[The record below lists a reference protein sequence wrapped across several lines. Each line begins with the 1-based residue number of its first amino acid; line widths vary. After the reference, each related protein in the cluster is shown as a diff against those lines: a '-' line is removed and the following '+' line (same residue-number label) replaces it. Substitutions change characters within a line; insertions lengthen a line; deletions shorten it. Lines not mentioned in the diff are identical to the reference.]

1 MSNAGNGGGEPR
13 ARRLPRRGSQ
23 RSNAPVRSGGATPAG
38 GLPGTRSGG
47 SAGARARLRRHG
59 PTPPRA
65 VPAPSLS
72 SRAAQARYGQARYGQ
87 PRGQGSAAQ
96 RREAQARAAQVR
108 RFAGQPPEPARDA
121 TPSSPPVPP
130 DRGRPALAFPGASA
144 GEAGQSRRTGR
155 AGQPEP
161 PPAEAQGSL
170 FDIVKVA
177 IAILDTAGRVV
188 LWSPAAEEML
198 GWPSDLLVGRPIDEL
213 MDEPELVERA
223 RAAIQHTLA
232 TGHWHGFTE
241 LADRD
246 GVRVAV
252 EARISL
258 LVDGDGTPFLQAAM
272 ADAGTLQ
279 AVERD
284 LAVRDALF
292 EQSPLGIAILD
303 TDLRYT
309 AVNQTLAEMNGVSA
323 EDHVGR
329 TTGETLPE
337 RAADE
342 ITAIQRQVLATGEPV
357 IDVTLASPVT
367 ARSGFRS
374 ISYSRMTDRA
384 GRVLGISGTVMDVT
398 ERYRAVS
405 KVEHARRRLSLLNE
419 FGSRVGDLLDASR
432 IAQELATA
440 VVPRLADYAGVI
452 LLQAVAHG
460 DDLPRHGHDRRT
472 SLLQLGVASIQDG
485 PEVEAMLRRGAR
497 ITFAEDSAFGRVL
510 RSGVPELLSG
520 NDELSDISY
529 PGDPKVQAA
538 HDLGVHSRLVVPLRA
553 RGIVIG
559 LLSVSRAG
567 YREGFDRDDL
577 AFTVELADR
586 AGSSLDNARLYARER
601 TAALTLQRT
610 LLPQQ
615 VPQPTGVEVAYRYV
629 PGSSGTEVGGDWFDV
644 IPLPGDRTALVVG
657 DVMGH
662 GLRAAATM
670 GRLRTAVRVLA
681 ALDLPPDVLLRHV
694 HELADDLAQGP
705 DEALLAT
712 CVYVVFDP
720 ATRRLSATKA
730 GHIPPVLV
738 VPKDG
743 DGDEPTRTGSPLPGG
758 LGQVLDLPS
767 GAPLGVGG
775 VPFEAIEL
783 EIPEGSLLALC
794 TDGLVE
800 SRDKDL
806 DVGLSRLISVLEQP
820 YASIQQACEAVLDTM
835 EQGREPD
842 DVALLLAR
850 LGRGQAGTPTAGW
863 TLPAEP
869 TAVSRARRLV
879 RGTLT
884 DWATEELT
892 DTAELLVSELVTN
905 SVRYASAPIGV
916 RLTLGPTLLVEIS
929 DPLPDPPRER
939 HAAEGDEGGRGLE
952 LVRRLAL
959 RWGARAEGMGKV
971 VWFEL
976 ALPGEDQLEEDDG
989 LEPWAS
995 LI

>member
-1 MSNAGNGGGEPR
+1 MTSTGSADG
-13 ARRLPRRGSQ
+13 ARRTR
-23 RSNAPVRSGGATPAG
+23 APRSGRTGGAA
-38 GLPGTRSGG
+38 
-47 SAGARARLRRHG
+47 ARARLRVSAPAPGAQRPSAG
-59 PTPPRA
+59 PSTGPAARPRSASA
-65 VPAPSLS
+65 VPATG
-72 SRAAQARYGQARYGQ
+72 AAPTAAAPGAA
-87 PRGQGSAAQ
+87 PRPA
-96 RREAQARAAQVR
+96 ARAAPAHR
-108 RFAGQPPEPARDA
+108 GAPGEPFPAGAA
-121 TPSSPPVPP
+121 SSPE
-130 DRGRPALAFPGASA
+130 AI
-144 GEAGQSRRTGR
+144 GEHT
-155 AGQPEP
+155 
-161 PPAEAQGSL
+161 QGSL
-170 FDIVKVA
+170 FDVVKVA
-177 IAILDTAGRVV
+177 IAMLDTAGRVV
-188 LWSPAAEEML
+188 LWSPAAEELL
-198 GWPSDLLVGRPIDEL
+198 GWPSEVLVGRRIEEL
-213 MDEPELVERA
+213 MADEQRVAQTREAFRIALR
-223 RAAIQHTLA
+223 
-232 TGHWHGFTE
+232 TGGWKGLTWLHH
-241 LADRD
+241 RD
-246 GVRVAV
+246 GPRVPV

-258 LVDGDGTPFLQAAM
+258 LVDGDGTPFLLVALAE
-272 ADAGTLQ
+272 ARTLQ

-292 EQSPLGIAILD
+292 EQSPLGIAVLD
-303 TDLRYT
+303 TELRYT
-309 AVNQTLAEMNGVSA
+309 AVNQTLAEMNGVAA
-323 EDHVGR
+323 EDHIGR

-342 ITAIQRQVLATGEPV
+342 VSVIQRQVLATGEPV
-357 IDVTLASPVT
+357 IDVTLAAQSAV
-367 ARSGFRS
+367 RSGYRS
-374 ISYSRMTDRA
+374 ISYSRLTDR
-384 GRVLGISGTVMDVT
+384 GGKVLGISGTVMDVT
-398 ERYRAVS
+398 ERYRAVA
-405 KVEHARRRLSLLNE
+405 KVEHARRRLALLNE
-419 FGSRVGDLLDASR
+419 FGSRIGDLLDAGR
-432 IAQELATA
+432 IAQELAGA
-440 VVPRLADYAGVI
+440 VVPRLADFAAAI

-460 DDLPRHGHDRRT
+460 DDLPRHAHDRRT
-472 SLLQLGVASIQDG
+472 SLLQLGVAAVQDG
-485 PEVEAMLRRGAR
+485 EDVEVMLRRGAR
-497 ITFAEDSAFGRVL
+497 ISFAEESCYGRVL

-520 NDELSDISY
+520 AEELAEATY
-529 PGDPKVQAA
+529 PGDPKVRAA
-538 HDLGVHSRLVVPLRA
+538 LALGAHSMLVVPLRA

-559 LLSVSRAG
+559 LLVLSRAG
-567 YREGFDRDDL
+567 RREAFDRDDL
-577 AFTVELADR
+577 AFSVELADR
-586 AGSSLDNARLYARER
+586 AGSSLDNARLYVRER

-712 CVYVVFDP
+712 CVYAVYDP
-720 ATRRLSATKA
+720 ATARLTVAKA

-738 VPKDG
+738 RP
-743 DGDEPTRTGSPLPGG
+743 PTPGPARSGGPLPGG
-758 LGQVLDLPS
+758 EGEVLDLPS

-775 VPFEAIEL
+775 VPFEAVEL
-783 EIPEGSLLALC
+783 LIPEGSVLALC

-806 DVGLSRLISVLEQP
+806 DVGLGRLQSVLEKP
-820 YASIQQACEAVLDTM
+820 YVSIQHACEAVLDTM

-850 LGRGQAGTPTAGW
+850 LGRGEEGARTVGW

-879 RGTLT
+879 RGALQE
-884 DWATEELT
+884 WGVEELS

-916 RLTLGPTLLVEIS
+916 RLTLGNTLLVEIS

-939 HAAEGDEGGRGLE
+939 HAAAADEGGRGLE

-971 VWFEL
+971 VWFEQE
-976 ALPGEDQLEEDDG
+976 LPGK
-989 LEPWAS
+989 EPGRD
-995 LI
+995 

>member
-1 MSNAGNGGGEPR
+1 MGGG
-13 ARRLPRRGSQ
+13 GS
-23 RSNAPVRSGGATPAG
+23 VGGSGS
-38 GLPGTRSGG
+38 GTRSGATGGKAARSAG
-47 SAGARARLRRHG
+47 SAAARARLRRR
-59 PTPPRA
+59 TPP
-65 VPAPSLS
+65 APVT
-72 SRAAQARYGQARYGQ
+72 
-87 PRGQGSAAQ
+87 
-96 RREAQARAAQVR
+96 ARASAPQR
-108 RFAGQPPEPARDA
+108 PKPPAATSPEPARRRG
-121 TPSSPPVPP
+121 SSLPTVDSAPVTRSV
-130 DRGRPALAFPGASA
+130 RGGPAAPFPGTAVRPAQQF
-144 GEAGQSRRTGR
+144 GEHT
-155 AGQPEP
+155 
-161 PPAEAQGSL
+161 QGSL
-170 FDIVKVA
+170 FDVVKVA
-177 IAILDTAGRVV
+177 IAILDTSGRVV
-188 LWSPAAEEML
+188 LWSPAAEELL
-198 GWPSDLLVGRPIDEL
+198 GWPSELLVGRRIDEL
-213 MDEPELVERA
+213 ILDEALVAQTRT
-223 RAAIQHTLA
+223 AIQDTLRN
-232 TGHWHGFTE
+232 GRWHGLTE
-241 LADRD
+241 LRNRED
-246 GVRVAV
+246 VKVPV

-258 LVDGDGTPFLQAAM
+258 LVDGDGTPFLQVALAE
-272 ADAGTLQ
+272 ARALQ

-309 AVNQTLAEMNGVSA
+309 AVNQTLAEMNGVAA

-374 ISYSRMTDRA
+374 ISYSRMTDRS
-384 GRVLGISGTVMDVT
+384 GKVLGISGTVMDVT
-398 ERYRAVS
+398 ERYRAVA

-432 IAQELATA
+432 IAQELASA
-440 VVPRLADYAGVI
+440 VVPRLSDYAAVI

-472 SLLQLGVASIQDG
+472 SLLQLGTASVQDG
-485 PEVEAMLRRGAR
+485 PEVEVMLRRGAR
-497 ITFAEDSAFGRVL
+497 ITFAEDSSFGRVL
-510 RSGVPELLSG
+510 RTGVPELLSG
-520 NDELSDISY
+520 AEELSDLSY

-538 HDLGVHSRLVVPLRA
+538 HELGVHSRLVVPLRA

-559 LLSVSRAG
+559 LLVVSRAG

-615 VPQPTGVEVAYRYV
+615 VPQPAGVEVAYRYV

-644 IPLPGDRTALVVG
+644 IPLPGERTALVVG

-670 GRLRTAVRVLA
+670 GRLRTAVRTLA
-681 ALDLPPDVLLRHV
+681 GLDLPPDVLLRHV

-712 CVYVVFDP
+712 CVYAVFDP
-720 ATRRLSATKA
+720 ATGRLTATKA
-730 GHIPPVLV
+730 GHIPPVLI
-738 VPKDG
+738 VPKEAPE
-743 DGDEPTRTGSPLPGG
+743 EPARIGSSLPGG
-758 LGQVLDLPS
+758 VGQILDLPS

-775 VPFEAIEL
+775 VPFESIEL
-783 EIPEGSLLALC
+783 DIPEGSLLALC

-806 DVGLSRLISVLEQP
+806 DVGLGRLLSVLEQP

-850 LGRGQAGTPTAGW
+850 LGRGQAGIPTAGW

-879 RGTLT
+879 RGTLAE
-884 DWATEELT
+884 WAVEELT

-916 RLTLGPTLLVEIS
+916 RLTLGDTLLVEIS

-939 HAAEGDEGGRGLE
+939 HAAEADEGGRGLE

-976 ALPGEDQLEEDDG
+976 DLDLTQPQ
-989 LEPWAS
+989 
-995 LI
+995 

>member
-1 MSNAGNGGGEPR
+1 MPS
-13 ARRLPRRGSQ
+13 
-23 RSNAPVRSGGATPAG
+23 PA
-38 GLPGTRSGG
+38 
-47 SAGARARLRRHG
+47 
-59 PTPPRA
+59 PPRSA
-65 VPAPSLS
+65 QQASRSPSPAPSS
-72 SRAAQARYGQARYGQ
+72 
-87 PRGQGSAAQ
+87 P
-96 RREAQARAAQVR
+96 
-108 RFAGQPPEPARDA
+108 AGPTRHRDA
-121 TPSSPPVPP
+121 IPSAPAS
-130 DRGRPALAFPGASA
+130 RGRPTAPFPGKAA
-144 GEAGQSRRTGR
+144 
-155 AGQPEP
+155 
-161 PPAEAQGSL
+161 PPAARFGQHTQHTQGSL
-170 FDIVKVA
+170 FDVVKVA
-177 IAILDTAGRVV
+177 IAILDTSGRVV
-188 LWSPAAEEML
+188 LWSPAAEDLL
-198 GWPSDLLVGRPIDEL
+198 GWPSELLVGRRIE
-213 MDEPELVERA
+213 ELVSDEEMVA
-223 RAAIQHTLA
+223 RTRVALQDTVRS
-232 TGHWHGFTE
+232 GSWHGLAE
-241 LADRD
+241 LRHRE
-246 GVRVAV
+246 GRLIAV

-258 LVDGDGTPFLQAAM
+258 LVDGDGTPFLQVAL

-309 AVNQTLAEMNGVSA
+309 AVNHTLAEMNGVAA
-323 EDHVGR
+323 EEHVGR

-342 ITAIQRQVLATGEPV
+342 ITTIQRQVLATGEPV
-357 IDVTLASPVT
+357 VDVTLAAPIT
-367 ARSGFRS
+367 ARTGFRS
-374 ISYSRMTDRA
+374 ISYSRMTDRS
-384 GRVLGISGTVMDVT
+384 GKVLGISGTVMDVT

-432 IAQELATA
+432 IAQELAGA
-440 VVPRLADYAGVI
+440 VVPRHADYSAVI

-472 SLLQLGVASIQDG
+472 SLLQLGTASVQDG
-485 PEVEAMLRRGAR
+485 PEVEVMLRRGAR

-520 NDELSDISY
+520 PDELSDLSY
-529 PGDPKVQAA
+529 PGDPKLQAA

-559 LLSVSRAG
+559 LLVVSRAG

-615 VPQPTGVEVAYRYV
+615 VPQPTGIEVAYRYV

-670 GRLRTAVRVLA
+670 GRLRTAVRTLA
-681 ALDLPPDVLLRHV
+681 GLDLPPEVLLRHV
-694 HELADDLAQGP
+694 NELADDLAQGP

-712 CVYVVFDP
+712 CVYAVFDP
-720 ATRRLSATKA
+720 ATGRLTVTKA
-730 GHIPPVLV
+730 GHIPPVLI
-738 VPKDG
+738 VPKDTAE
-743 DGDEPTRTGSPLPGG
+743 DPARIGSPLPGG
-758 LGQVLDLPS
+758 AGQVVDLPS

-775 VPFEAIEL
+775 VPFESIEL

-806 DVGLSRLISVLEQP
+806 DVGLDRLIGVLEQP
-820 YASIQQACEAVLDTM
+820 YPSIQQACEAVLATM

-850 LGRGQAGTPTAGW
+850 LGRGRTGTPTAGW

-884 DWATEELT
+884 EWSIEELT
-892 DTAELLVSELVTN
+892 DTTELLVSELVTN

-916 RLTLGPTLLVEIS
+916 RLTLGDTLLVEIS

-939 HAAEGDEGGRGLE
+939 HAAEADEGGRGLE

-959 RWGARAEGMGKV
+959 RWGTRTEGMGKV

-976 ALPGEDQLEEDDG
+976 AAGESESPGS
-989 LEPWAS
+989 AV
-995 LI
+995 

>member
-1 MSNAGNGGGEPR
+1 MSSTGNDGGEQPSSDG
-13 ARRLPRRGSQ
+13 APRRGPRPAASG
-23 RSNAPVRSGGATPAG
+23 AGGAARPRKAG
-38 GLPGTRSGG
+38 RAS
-47 SAGARARLRRHG
+47 ARARLRRLAPKSAG
-59 PTPPRA
+59 R
-65 VPAPSLS
+65 PA
-72 SRAAQARYGQARYGQ
+72 
-87 PRGQGSAAQ
+87 
-96 RREAQARAAQVR
+96 
-108 RFAGQPPEPARDA
+108 AGQPA
-121 TPSSPPVPP
+121 TAQFAT
-130 DRGRPALAFPGASA
+130 RRPAAPKPT
-144 GEAGQSRRTGR
+144 R
-155 AGQPEP
+155 
-161 PPAEAQGSL
+161 PPAEPWPVSARGGPTAPYPGVGRTPVEAFGEHTEGSL
-170 FDIVKVA
+170 FDVVKVA

-188 LWSPAAEEML
+188 LWSPAAEELL
-198 GWPSDLLVGRPIDEL
+198 GWPSELLVGRRIDEL
-213 MDEPELVERA
+213 MADQELVGRV
-223 RAAIQHTLA
+223 RAAIQATLRN
-232 TGHWHGFTE
+232 GKWHGLTE
-241 LADRD
+241 LRHRD
-246 GVRVAV
+246 DGLVAV

-258 LVDGDGTPFLQAAM
+258 LVDGDGTPFLQVALAE
-272 ADAGTLQ
+272 ARTLR

-292 EQSPLGIAILD
+292 EQSPLGIAVLD
-303 TDLRYT
+303 TELRYT
-309 AVNQTLAEMNGVSA
+309 AVNHTLAEMNGVPA
-323 EDHVGR
+323 EEHVGR

-374 ISYSRMTDRA
+374 ISYSRMTDRS

-398 ERYRAVS
+398 ERYRAVA

-419 FGSRVGDLLDASR
+419 FGSRVGDLLDAGR
-432 IAQELATA
+432 IAQELASA
-440 VVPRLADYAGVI
+440 VVPRLADYSAVI

-472 SLLQLGVASIQDG
+472 SLLQLGTASVQDA
-485 PEVEAMLRRGAR
+485 PEVEVMLRQGAR
-497 ITFAEDSAFGRVL
+497 MTFAEDSVFGRVL
-510 RSGVPELLSG
+510 RTGVPELLASP
-520 NDELSDISY
+520 DELSDLTY

-559 LLSVSRAG
+559 LLVISRAG

-615 VPQPTGVEVAYRYV
+615 VPQPAGVEVAYRYV

-644 IPLPGDRTALVVG
+644 IPLPDGRTALVVG

-670 GRLRTAVRVLA
+670 GRLRTAVRTLA
-681 ALDLPPDVLLRHV
+681 GLDLPPEVLLRHV

-712 CVYVVFDP
+712 CVYAVFDP
-720 ATRRLSATKA
+720 ATRRLTATKA
-730 GHIPPVLV
+730 GHIPPILI
-738 VPKDG
+738 VPKEPT
-743 DGDEPTRTGSPLPGG
+743 DEPARIGSALAGG
-758 LGQVLDLPS
+758 LGRILDLPS

-775 VPFEAIEL
+775 VPFESIEL
-783 EIPEGSLLALC
+783 DIPEGSLLALC

-806 DVGLSRLISVLEQP
+806 DVGLGRLLNVLEQP

-835 EQGREPD
+835 ELGREPD

-879 RGTLT
+879 RGSLT
-884 DWATEELT
+884 EWGVEHLT

-916 RLTLGPTLLVEIS
+916 RLTFGETLLVEIS

-939 HAAEGDEGGRGLE
+939 HAAEADEGGRGLE

-976 ALPGEDQLEEDDG
+976 DPHDDHLG
-989 LEPWAS
+989 
-995 LI
+995 

>member
-1 MSNAGNGGGEPR
+1 MRPAPPQPPAG
-13 ARRLPRRGSQ
+13 RRRR
-23 RSNAPVRSGGATPAG
+23 NTTAPAGTPAAAD
-38 GLPGTRSGG
+38 P
-47 SAGARARLRRHG
+47 AAAAPAEPPAR
-59 PTPPRA
+59 
-65 VPAPSLS
+65 PAPSLVV
-72 SRAAQARYGQARYGQ
+72 ADPTPPTA
-87 PRGQGSAAQ
+87 
-96 RREAQARAAQVR
+96 VR
-108 RFAGQPPEPARDA
+108 TRP
-121 TPSSPPVPP
+121 
-130 DRGRPALAFPGASA
+130 GRPFPGAA
-144 GEAGQSRRTGR
+144 A
-155 AGQPEP
+155 AEP
-161 PPAEAQGSL
+161 GGSGAHAEGNL
-170 FDIVKVA
+170 LDVVKVA

-188 LWSPAAEEML
+188 LWSPAAEELL
-198 GWPSDLLVGRPIDEL
+198 GWPSELLVGRRIDEL
-213 MDEPELVERA
+213 IPDEDQVA
-223 RAAIQHTLA
+223 RIRIAIQATLR
-232 TGHWHGFTE
+232 HGRWAGPAE
-241 LADRD
+241 LRDRE
-246 GVRVAV
+246 GVPVAV
-252 EARISL
+252 DARIAL
-258 LVDGDGTPFLQAAM
+258 LVDGDGTPFLQANLAE
-272 ADAGTLQ
+272 AAAVR

-309 AVNQTLAEMNGVSA
+309 AVNRTLAAMNGMA
-323 EDHVGR
+323 TEDHVGR

-367 ARSGFRS
+367 ARSGYRS

-398 ERYRAVS
+398 ERYRAVA

-432 IAQELATA
+432 IAQELAGA
-440 VVPRLADYAGVI
+440 VVPRLTDHSAVI

-472 SLLQLGVASIQDG
+472 SLLQLGTASVQDG
-485 PEVEAMLRRGAR
+485 PEVEVMLRRGAR
-497 ITFAEDSAFGRVL
+497 ITFAEDSACGRVL
-510 RSGVPELLSG
+510 RTGVPELLSG
-520 NDELSDISY
+520 ADQLSDVTY
-529 PGDPKVQAA
+529 PGDPKMQAA
-538 HDLGVHSRLVVPLRA
+538 HDLGVHSMLVVPLRA

-559 LLSVSRAG
+559 LLLVSRAG

-712 CVYVVFDP
+712 CVYAVFDP
-720 ATRRLSATKA
+720 ATARLTVAKA

-738 VPKDG
+738 VPADETE
-743 DGDEPTRTGSPLPGG
+743 EPTRTGGPLPGG
-758 LGQVLDLPS
+758 TGRILDLPS

-775 VPFEAIEL
+775 VPFEAVEL
-783 EIPEGSLLALC
+783 KIPEGSLLALC

-806 DVGLSRLISVLEQP
+806 DVGLGRLITVLQQP
-820 YASIQQACEAVLDTM
+820 YASIQAACEAVLGTM

-850 LGRGQAGTPTAGW
+850 LGHGQAGTPTAGW

-879 RGTLT
+879 RATLAE
-884 DWATEELT
+884 WGVEELT

-916 RLTLGPTLLVEIS
+916 RLTLGETLLVEIS

-939 HAAEGDEGGRGLE
+939 HAAEADEGGRGLE

-971 VWFEL
+971 VWFEQ
-976 ALPGEDQLEEDDG
+976 ALPGN
-989 LEPWAS
+989 EPDESGAE
-995 LI
+995 

>member
-1 MSNAGNGGGEPR
+1 MVAKPGDGEGEHEAAG
-13 ARRLPRRGSQ
+13 LPARGS
-23 RSNAPVRSGGATPAG
+23 RRPGSGGAALPAR
-38 GLPGTRSGG
+38 TA
-47 SAGARARLRRHG
+47 AGRAAARARLRRG
-59 PTPPRA
+59 RPGSGERFRVRPGG
-65 VPAPSLS
+65 
-72 SRAAQARYGQARYGQ
+72 SR
-87 PRGQGSAAQ
+87 PGSAPT
-96 RREAQARAAQVR
+96 
-108 RFAGQPPEPARDA
+108 AGTAPQPPTAPTAGAAGPPA
-121 TPSSPPVPP
+121 
-130 DRGRPALAFPGASA
+130 RGRPARAFPGGTEPPPGARSD
-144 GEAGQSRRTGR
+144 GGPTPLHPSRRTEG
-155 AGQPEP
+155 
-161 PPAEAQGSL
+161 GSL
-170 FDIVKVA
+170 LDVVRVA
-177 IAILDTAGRVV
+177 IVILDTSGRVV

-198 GWPSDLLVGRPIDEL
+198 GWPSEVLVGRAVDDLIPDPDQAQRTRSALQE
-213 MDEPELVERA
+213 
-223 RAAIQHTLA
+223 TLRR
-232 TGHWHGFTE
+232 GSWHGFTE
-241 LADRD
+241 IADRD
-246 GVRVAV
+246 GLPVEV
-252 EARISL
+252 EARLSL
-258 LVDGDGTPFLQAAM
+258 LVDGDGAPYVQAALTE
-272 ADAGTLQ
+272 AAALR

-292 EQSPLGIAILD
+292 EQSPLGIAVLD

-309 AVNQTLAEMNGVSA
+309 AVNRTLADMNGLPA
-323 EDHVGR
+323 EEHIGR

-337 RAADE
+337 RSADE
-342 ITAIQRQVLATGEPV
+342 ITAVQRQVLATGEPV
-357 IDVTLASPVT
+357 IDVTLASP
-367 ARSGFRS
+367 ASAGSGYRS

-398 ERYRAVS
+398 ERYRAVA
-405 KVEHARRRLSLLNE
+405 KVEGARRRLSLLNE
-419 FGSRVGDLLDASR
+419 FGSRVGDLLDASM
-432 IAQELATA
+432 IAQELAGA

-460 DDLPRHGHDRRT
+460 DDLPRHGHDRHT
-472 SLLQLGVASIQDG
+472 SLLQLGVAAIQQG
-485 PEVEAMLRRGAR
+485 PAVETMLRHGAR
-497 ITFAEDSAFGRVL
+497 ITFEEDSVFGRVL
-510 RSGVPELLSG
+510 RSGVPEMLSG
-520 NDELSDISY
+520 GNGPEELSF
-529 PGDPKVQAA
+529 PGDPKVEAA
-538 HDLGVHSRLVVPLRA
+538 RELGVHSRLVVPLRA

-559 LLSVSRAG
+559 LLVVSRAG

-615 VPQPTGVEVAYRYV
+615 VPQPPGVEVAYRYV

-644 IPLPGDRTALVVG
+644 IPLPGERTALVVG

-681 ALDLPPDVLLRHV
+681 ALDLAPEVVLRHV

-712 CVYVVFDP
+712 CVYAVFDP
-720 ATRRLSATKA
+720 ARRSLIVTKA

-738 VPKDG
+738 VPG
-743 DGDEPTRTGSPLPGG
+743 AGAEPARSGGPLPGG
-758 LGQVLDLPS
+758 AGRVLDLPS

-775 VPFEAIEL
+775 VPFESVEL
-783 EIPEGSLLALC
+783 RIPDGSLLALC

-806 DVGLSRLISVLEQP
+806 DVGLGRLISVLEQP
-820 YASIQQACEAVLDTM
+820 YASIQQACEAVLGTM

-850 LGRGQAGTPTAGW
+850 LGEGRAEEPTAGW

-879 RGTLT
+879 RGTLA
-884 DWATEELT
+884 DWGAEELT

-905 SVRYASAPIGV
+905 AVRYASAPIGV
-916 RLTLGPTLLVEIS
+916 RLTLGDLLLVEIS

-939 HAAEGDEGGRGLE
+939 HAGAGDEGGRGLE

-959 RWGARAEGMGKV
+959 RWGARAEGLGKV

-976 ALPGEDQLEEDDG
+976 SPGADGAAPEE
-989 LEPWAS
+989 
-995 LI
+995 

>member
-1 MSNAGNGGGEPR
+1 MEALGER
-13 ARRLPRRGSQ
+13 A
-23 RSNAPVRSGGATPAG
+23 
-38 GLPGTRSGG
+38 
-47 SAGARARLRRHG
+47 
-59 PTPPRA
+59 
-65 VPAPSLS
+65 
-72 SRAAQARYGQARYGQ
+72 
-87 PRGQGSAAQ
+87 
-96 RREAQARAAQVR
+96 E
-108 RFAGQPPEPARDA
+108 
-121 TPSSPPVPP
+121 
-130 DRGRPALAFPGASA
+130 
-144 GEAGQSRRTGR
+144 
-155 AGQPEP
+155 
-161 PPAEAQGSL
+161 GSL
-170 FDIVKVA
+170 FDVVKVA
-177 IAILDTAGRVV
+177 IAILDTSGRVV
-188 LWSPAAEEML
+188 LWSPAAEQLL
-198 GWPSDLLVGRPIDEL
+198 GWPSELLVGRRIDEL
-213 MDEPELVERA
+213 IADQGLVGRVK
-223 RAAIQHTLA
+223 AAIQETLRN
-232 TGHWHGFTE
+232 GHWQGFTS
-241 LADRD
+241 LQHRD
-246 GVRVAV
+246 DGEVGV

-258 LVDGDGTPFLQAAM
+258 LVDGDGTPFLQVALAE
-272 ADAGTLQ
+272 AGALR

-309 AVNQTLAEMNGVSA
+309 AVNHTLAEMNGVPA
-323 EDHVGR
+323 EEHVGR

-367 ARSGFRS
+367 ARGGFRS

-398 ERYRAVS
+398 ERYRAVA

-419 FGSRVGDLLDASR
+419 FGSRVGDLLDAAR
-432 IAQELATA
+432 IAQELAGA
-440 VVPRLADYAGVI
+440 VVPRLADYAAVI

-472 SLLQLGVASIQDG
+472 SLLQLGTASVQDA
-485 PEVEAMLRRGAR
+485 PEVEVMLRRGAR
-497 ITFAEDSAFGRVL
+497 ITFADDSAFGRAL
-510 RSGVPELLSG
+510 RTGIPELLSG
-520 NDELSDISY
+520 PDELSELTY

-559 LLSVSRAG
+559 LLVISRAG

-577 AFTVELADR
+577 AFSVELADR

-615 VPQPTGVEVAYRYV
+615 VPQPAGVEVAYRYV

-644 IPLPGDRTALVVG
+644 IPLPDGRTALVVG

-670 GRLRTAVRVLA
+670 GRLRTAVRTLA
-681 ALDLPPDVLLRHV
+681 GLDLAPEVLLRHV
-694 HELADDLAQGP
+694 HELTDDLAHGP

-712 CVYVVFDP
+712 CVYAVFDP
-720 ATRRLSATKA
+720 STQRLTATKA
-730 GHIPPVLV
+730 GHIPPILI
-738 VPKDG
+738 VPKETAN
-743 DGDEPTRTGSPLPGG
+743 EPSRVGSALPGG
-758 LGQVLDLPS
+758 VGQILDLPS

-775 VPFEAIEL
+775 VPFESIEL
-783 EIPEGSLLALC
+783 EIPEGSLLVLC

-806 DVGLSRLISVLEQP
+806 DVGLGRLLSVLEQP

-850 LGRGQAGTPTAGW
+850 LGRGRAGIPTAGW

-879 RGTLT
+879 RSTLAE
-884 DWATEELT
+884 WEVEHLT

-916 RLTLGPTLLVEIS
+916 RLTLGDTLLVEIT

-939 HAAEGDEGGRGLE
+939 HAAEADEGGRGLE
-952 LVRRLAL
+952 LVGRLAL

-976 ALPGEDQLEEDDG
+976 DPADDHLE
-989 LEPWAS
+989 
-995 LI
+995 

>member
-1 MSNAGNGGGEPR
+1 MSSTGNGGGERRAQASPR
-13 ARRLPRRGSQ
+13 WGQ
-23 RSNAPVRSGGATPAG
+23 RAAAAGAGASRSGRTFGRAA
-38 GLPGTRSGG
+38 
-47 SAGARARLRRHG
+47 ARARLRRG
-59 PTPPRA
+59 VRPGRPTPP
-65 VPAPSLS
+65 
-72 SRAAQARYGQARYGQ
+72 AA
-87 PRGQGSAAQ
+87 
-96 RREAQARAAQVR
+96 ARAR
-108 RFAGQPPEPARDA
+108 RRSDDGEPPATLPIVLGTPATAGIR
-121 TPSSPPVPP
+121 S
-130 DRGRPALAFPGASA
+130 RPTLPFPGTEAPDA
-144 GEAGQSRRTGR
+144 DRFGEYSR
-155 AGQPEP
+155 
-161 PPAEAQGSL
+161 GSL
-170 FDIVKVA
+170 FDVVKVA
-177 IAILDTAGRVV
+177 IAILDTSGRVV
-188 LWSPAAEEML
+188 LWSPAAEELL
-198 GWPSDLLVGRPIDEL
+198 GWPSELLVGRRIDEL
-213 MDEPELVERA
+213 LYGDELVAQA
-223 RAAIQHTLA
+223 RAAIQEALRQ
-232 TGHWHGFTE
+232 GRWQGLTE
-241 LADRD
+241 LRHRD
-246 GVRVAV
+246 GEGVVV
-252 EARISL
+252 EARVSL
-258 LVDGDGTPFLQAAM
+258 LVDGDGTPFLQAAL
-272 ADAGTLQ
+272 AEARALQ
-279 AVERD
+279 AVEHD

-303 TDLRYT
+303 GDLRYT
-309 AVNQTLAEMNGVSA
+309 AVNQTLADMNGVA
-323 EDHVGR
+323 AQDHVGR

-357 IDVTLASPVT
+357 IDVTLASPIT

-374 ISYSRMTDRA
+374 ISYSRLTDRA

-398 ERYRAVS
+398 ERYRAVA

-432 IAQELATA
+432 IAQELASA
-440 VVPRLADYAGVI
+440 VVPRLTDHAAVI

-472 SLLQLGVASIQDG
+472 SLLQLGTASVQDG
-485 PEVEAMLRRGAR
+485 PEVEVMLRRGAR
-497 ITFAEDSAFGRVL
+497 ITFAEDSACGRVL
-510 RSGVPELLSG
+510 RTGVPELLSG
-520 NDELSDISY
+520 AGELDDVTY
-529 PGDPKVQAA
+529 PGDPKMQAA
-538 HDLGVHSRLVVPLRA
+538 QELGVHSMLVVPLRA

-559 LLSVSRAG
+559 LLLVSRAG

-629 PGSSGTEVGGDWFDV
+629 PGSIGTEVGGDWFDV

-670 GRLRTAVRVLA
+670 GRLRTAVRTLA
-681 ALDLPPDVLLRHV
+681 GLDLPPDVLLRHV

-712 CVYVVFDP
+712 CIYAVFDP
-720 ATRRLSATKA
+720 TSARLVVAKA
-730 GHIPPVLV
+730 GHIPPVLI
-738 VPKDG
+738 VPAG
-743 DGDEPTRTGSPLPGG
+743 GSEQQPTRNGGPLPGG
-758 LGQVLDLPS
+758 EGRVLELPS

-775 VPFEAIEL
+775 VPFESVEL
-783 EIPEGSLLALC
+783 KIPEGSLLALC

-806 DVGLSRLISVLEQP
+806 DVGLGRLLMVLEQP
-820 YASIQQACEAVLDTM
+820 YGSIQQACEAVLDTM

-850 LGRGQAGTPTAGW
+850 LGHGHAGTPTAGW

-879 RGTLT
+879 RAALAEWGV
-884 DWATEELT
+884 EELT
-892 DTAELLVSELVTN
+892 DVAELLVSELVTN

-916 RLTLGPTLLVEIS
+916 RLTLGDTLMVEVS

-939 HAAEGDEGGRGLE
+939 HAAEADEGGRGLE
-952 LVRRLAL
+952 LVRRMAL

-971 VWFEL
+971 VWFEQ
-976 ALPGEDQLEEDDG
+976 ALPGNEPDD
-989 LEPWAS
+989 E
-995 LI
+995 

>member
-1 MSNAGNGGGEPR
+1 M
-13 ARRLPRRGSQ
+13 RGAA
-23 RSNAPVRSGGATPAG
+23 APGGAA
-38 GLPGTRSGG
+38 
-47 SAGARARLRRHG
+47 ARARLRG
-59 PTPPRA
+59 PSRP
-65 VPAPSLS
+65 
-72 SRAAQARYGQARYGQ
+72 SRAAEADAD
-87 PRGQGSAAQ
+87 PSADRPA
-96 RREAQARAAQVR
+96 ERAAPDR
-108 RFAGQPPEPARDA
+108 AG
-121 TPSSPPVPP
+121 TPV
-130 DRGRPALAFPGASA
+130 RGRPTLAYPGAVGPQVA
-144 GEAGQSRRTGR
+144 HG
-155 AGQPEP
+155 EP
-161 PPAEAQGSL
+161 PPTGLPPERTGGSL
-170 FDIVKVA
+170 FDVVKVA

-198 GWPSDLLVGRPIDEL
+198 GWPSEVLVGRRIDEL
-213 MDEPELVERA
+213 MTAPELITQA
-223 RAAIQHTLA
+223 RAAIQETLRQ
-232 TGHWHGFTE
+232 GRWHGFTE

-246 GVRVAV
+246 GAQVRV

-258 LVDGDGTPFLQAAM
+258 LVDGDGTPFLQVAL
-272 ADAGTLQ
+272 ADAGTLR

-309 AVNQTLAEMNGVSA
+309 AVNQTLAEMNGVLP

-357 IDVTLASPVT
+357 IDVTLASPLT

-374 ISYSRMTDRA
+374 ISYSRMTDRS

-398 ERYRAVS
+398 ERYRAVA

-432 IAQELATA
+432 IAQELAGA

-452 LLQAVAHG
+452 LLRAVAHG

-472 SLLQLGVASIQDG
+472 SLLQLGVASVQDG
-485 PEVEAMLRRGAR
+485 PEVEVMLRRGAR
-497 ITFAEDSAFGRVL
+497 ITFSEDSAFGRVL

-520 NDELSDISY
+520 SDELSDISY

-559 LLSVSRAG
+559 LLLVSRAG

-670 GRLRTAVRVLA
+670 GRLRTAVRTLA
-681 ALDLPPDVLLRHV
+681 GLDLAPELLLRHV

-712 CVYVVFDP
+712 CVYAVFDP
-720 ATRRLSATKA
+720 ATGKLVATKA
-730 GHIPPVLV
+730 GHIPPVLI
-738 VPKDG
+738 VPKGEGVDG
-743 DGDEPTRTGSPLPGG
+743 PVRTGGPLPGG
-758 LGQVLDLPS
+758 VGQVLDLPS

-775 VPFEAIEL
+775 VPFESIEL
-783 EIPEGSLLALC
+783 EIPEGSLLAMC

-806 DVGLSRLISVLEQP
+806 DVGLGRLLSVLEQP
-820 YASIQQACEAVLDTM
+820 YASIQQACEAVLATM

-850 LGRGQAGTPTAGW
+850 LGRGQTGVPTAGW

-879 RGTLT
+879 RGALA
-884 DWATEELT
+884 DWTVEHLT

-916 RLTLGPTLLVEIS
+916 RLTLGETLLVEIS

-959 RWGARAEGMGKV
+959 HWGARAEGVGKT

-976 ALPGEDQLEEDDG
+976 PLGEYPDLSFGEHPVVLLDDHP
-989 LEPWAS
+989 EV
-995 LI
+995 

>member
-1 MSNAGNGGGEPR
+1 MTSTGSGGR
-13 ARRLPRRGSQ
+13 ARPRPART
-23 RSNAPVRSGGATPAG
+23 GGAA
-38 GLPGTRSGG
+38 
-47 SAGARARLRRHG
+47 ARARLRVSA
-59 PTPPRA
+59 PTTASGGTGAPAADPRPPRSTA
-65 VPAPSLS
+65 PTTAPAARRGGP
-72 SRAAQARYGQARYGQ
+72 AA
-87 PRGQGSAAQ
+87 P
-96 RREAQARAAQVR
+96 
-108 RFAGQPPEPARDA
+108 FPTAGP
-121 TPSSPPVPP
+121 PPVPGHP
-130 DRGRPALAFPGASA
+130 H
-144 GEAGQSRRTGR
+144 GEHT
-155 AGQPEP
+155 
-161 PPAEAQGSL
+161 QGSL
-170 FDIVKVA
+170 FDVVKVA
-177 IAILDTAGRVV
+177 IAMLDTAGRVV
-188 LWSPAAEEML
+188 LWSPAAEELL
-198 GWPSDLLVGRPIDEL
+198 GWPSEVLVGRRIE
-213 MDEPELVERA
+213 ELVVDEQQVADLREVF
-223 RAAIQHTLA
+223 RAALR
-232 TGHWHGFTE
+232 TGSWQGLTQLRH
-241 LADRD
+241 RD
-246 GVRVAV
+246 GPSIPV

-258 LVDGDGTPFLQAAM
+258 LVDGDGTPFLLVALAE
-272 ADAGTLQ
+272 ARTLQ

-292 EQSPLGIAILD
+292 EQSALGIAVLD

-309 AVNQTLAEMNGVSA
+309 AVNQTLAEMNGVAA

-342 ITAIQRQVLATGEPV
+342 ISVIQRQVLATGDPV
-357 IDVTLASPVT
+357 IDVTLAGPST
-367 ARSGFRS
+367 ARSGYRS
-374 ISYSRMTDRA
+374 ISYSRLTDRG

-398 ERYRAVS
+398 ERYRAVA
-405 KVEHARRRLSLLNE
+405 KVEHARRRLALLNE
-419 FGSRVGDLLDASR
+419 FGSRIGDLLDAAR
-432 IAQELATA
+432 IAQELASA
-440 VVPRLADYAGVI
+440 VVPRLADFAAAI

-472 SLLQLGVASIQDG
+472 SLLQLGVAAAQDG
-485 PEVEAMLRRGAR
+485 EEVEVMLRRGAR
-497 ITFAEDSAFGRVL
+497 ISFAEESCYGRVL
-510 RSGVPELLSG
+510 RTGVPELLSG
-520 NDELSDISY
+520 AEELEDATY
-529 PGDPKVQAA
+529 PGDPKVRAA
-538 HDLGVHSRLVVPLRA
+538 LTLGAHSVLVVPLRA

-559 LLSVSRAG
+559 LLVLSRAG
-567 YREGFDRDDL
+567 RREAFDRDDL
-577 AFTVELADR
+577 AFSVELADR
-586 AGSSLDNARLYARER
+586 AGSSLDNARLYVRER

-712 CVYVVFDP
+712 CVYAVYDP
-720 ATRRLSATKA
+720 ATARLTVAKA
-730 GHIPPVLV
+730 GHIPPVLIH
-738 VPKDG
+738 P
-743 DGDEPTRTGSPLPGG
+743 PTPGPARTGSPLLGG
-758 LGQVLDLPS
+758 EGRVLDLPS

-775 VPFEAIEL
+775 VPFESVEL
-783 EIPEGSLLALC
+783 LIPEGSVLALC

-806 DVGLSRLISVLEQP
+806 DVGLGRLQAVLEKP
-820 YASIQQACEAVLDTM
+820 YGSIQHACEAVLDTM

-850 LGRGQAGTPTAGW
+850 LGRGEEGARTVGW

-879 RGTLT
+879 RGALQEW
-884 DWATEELT
+884 DAEELT
-892 DTAELLVSELVTN
+892 DTVELLVSELVTN
-905 SVRYASAPIGV
+905 AVRYASAPIGV
-916 RLTLGPTLLVEIS
+916 RLTYGETLLVEIS

-939 HAAEGDEGGRGLE
+939 HAAAADEGGRGLE

-971 VWFEL
+971 VWFEQEL
-976 ALPGEDQLEEDDG
+976 SGKETIHD
-989 LEPWAS
+989 
-995 LI
+995 

>member
-1 MSNAGNGGGEPR
+1 MSSTGNGGGGERR
-13 ARRLPRRGSQ
+13 A
-23 RSNAPVRSGGATPAG
+23 
-38 GLPGTRSGG
+38 G
-47 SAGARARLRRHG
+47 SAGSAAARARLRRAARQAAPQSPAARRRG
-59 PTPPRA
+59 TVEAPDTARPDTARPDQLAPTLA
-65 VPAPSLS
+65 VAEP
-72 SRAAQARYGQARYGQ
+72 GT
-87 PRGQGSAAQ
+87 RGGL
-96 RREAQARAAQVR
+96 
-108 RFAGQPPEPARDA
+108 
-121 TPSSPPVPP
+121 
-130 DRGRPALAFPGASA
+130 RGRPARPFPGGPADATGTPGTPA
-144 GEAGQSRRTGR
+144 G
-155 AGQPEP
+155 
-161 PPAEAQGSL
+161 GSL
-170 FDIVKVA
+170 LDMLKVA

-188 LWSPAAEEML
+188 LWSPAAEELL
-198 GWPSDLLVGRPIDEL
+198 GWPNELLVGRRIDEL
-213 MDEPELVERA
+213 IPDREQVA
-223 RAAIQHTLA
+223 RIRGAIQDTLR
-232 TGHWHGFTE
+232 HGRWAGYAE
-241 LADRD
+241 LRDRD
-246 GVRVAV
+246 GAPVAV
-252 EARISL
+252 DARISL
-258 LVDGDGTPFLQAAM
+258 LVDGDGTPFLQVNMAEAA
-272 ADAGTLQ
+272 AVQ

-292 EQSPLGIAILD
+292 EQSPLGIAIMD
-303 TDLRYT
+303 TGLRYT
-309 AVNQTLAEMNGVSA
+309 AVNRTLAEMNGVA
-323 EDHVGR
+323 PDDHVGR

-367 ARSGFRS
+367 TRAGYRS
-374 ISYSRMTDRA
+374 ISYSRMTDRS

-398 ERYRAVS
+398 ERYRAVA

-432 IAQELATA
+432 IAQELAGS
-440 VVPRLADYAGVI
+440 VVPRLTDHSAVV

-472 SLLQLGVASIQDG
+472 SLLQLGTASVQDG
-485 PEVEAMLRRGAR
+485 PEVDVMLRRGAR
-497 ITFAEDSAFGRVL
+497 ITFAEESVCGRVL
-510 RSGVPELLSG
+510 RTGVPELLSG
-520 NDELSDISY
+520 ADQLDDVTY
-529 PGDPKVQAA
+529 PGDPKMQAA
-538 HDLGVHSRLVVPLRA
+538 RDLGVHSMLVVPLRA

-559 LLSVSRAG
+559 LLLVSRAG

-712 CVYVVFDP
+712 CVYAVFDP
-720 ATRRLSATKA
+720 ATARLTVAKA

-738 VPKDG
+738 VPGEDAA
-743 DGDEPTRTGSPLPGG
+743 EPTRTGGPLPGG
-758 LGQVLDLPS
+758 AGRILDLPS

-775 VPFEAIEL
+775 VPFESVEL
-783 EIPEGSLLALC
+783 KIPEGSLLALC

-806 DVGLSRLISVLEQP
+806 DVGLGRLVTVLQGP
-820 YASIQQACEAVLDTM
+820 HASIQAACEAVLDTM

-850 LGRGQAGTPTAGW
+850 LGHGQAGTPTVGW

-879 RGTLT
+879 RATLVE
-884 DWATEELT
+884 WGVEELT

-905 SVRYASAPIGV
+905 AIRYASAPIGV
-916 RLTLGPTLLVEIS
+916 RLTLGETLLVEIS

-939 HAAEGDEGGRGLE
+939 HAAEADEGGRGLE
-952 LVRRLAL
+952 LVHRLAL
-959 RWGARAEGMGKV
+959 RWGARAEGIGKV
-971 VWFEL
+971 VWFEQ
-976 ALPGEDQLEEDDG
+976 ALPGSEPDG
-989 LEPWAS
+989 S
-995 LI
+995 

>member
-1 MSNAGNGGGEPR
+1 MSSTGSGGGG
-13 ARRLPRRGSQ
+13 ARRAGARGS
-23 RSNAPVRSGGATPAG
+23 AA
-38 GLPGTRSGG
+38 
-47 SAGARARLRRHG
+47 ARARLRRG
-59 PTPPRA
+59 MRPAPPQPPAGRRRRNTTAPAGTPAAADPAAAAPAEPPAR
-65 VPAPSLS
+65 PAPSLVV
-72 SRAAQARYGQARYGQ
+72 ADPTPPTA
-87 PRGQGSAAQ
+87 
-96 RREAQARAAQVR
+96 VR
-108 RFAGQPPEPARDA
+108 TRP
-121 TPSSPPVPP
+121 
-130 DRGRPALAFPGASA
+130 GRPFPGAA
-144 GEAGQSRRTGR
+144 A
-155 AGQPEP
+155 AEP
-161 PPAEAQGSL
+161 GGSGAHAEGNL
-170 FDIVKVA
+170 LDVVKVA

-188 LWSPAAEEML
+188 LWSPAAEELL
-198 GWPSDLLVGRPIDEL
+198 GWPSELLVGRRIDEL
-213 MDEPELVERA
+213 IPDEDQVA
-223 RAAIQHTLA
+223 RIRIAIQATLR
-232 TGHWHGFTE
+232 HGRWAGPAE
-241 LADRD
+241 LRDRE
-246 GVRVAV
+246 GVPVAV
-252 EARISL
+252 DARIAL
-258 LVDGDGTPFLQAAM
+258 LVDGDGTPFLQANLAE
-272 ADAGTLQ
+272 AAAVR

-309 AVNQTLAEMNGVSA
+309 AVNRTLAAMNGMA
-323 EDHVGR
+323 TEDHVGR

-367 ARSGFRS
+367 ARSGYRS

-398 ERYRAVS
+398 ERYRAVA

-432 IAQELATA
+432 IAQELAGA
-440 VVPRLADYAGVI
+440 VVPRLTDHSAVI

-472 SLLQLGVASIQDG
+472 SLLQLGTASVQDG
-485 PEVEAMLRRGAR
+485 PEVEVMLRRGAR
-497 ITFAEDSAFGRVL
+497 ITFAEDSACGRVL
-510 RSGVPELLSG
+510 RTGVPELLSG
-520 NDELSDISY
+520 ADQLSDVTY
-529 PGDPKVQAA
+529 PGDPKMQAA
-538 HDLGVHSRLVVPLRA
+538 HDLGVHSMLVVPLRA

-559 LLSVSRAG
+559 LLLVSRAG

-712 CVYVVFDP
+712 CVYAVFDP
-720 ATRRLSATKA
+720 ATARLTVAKA

-738 VPKDG
+738 VPADETE
-743 DGDEPTRTGSPLPGG
+743 EPTRTGGPLPGG
-758 LGQVLDLPS
+758 TGRILDLPS

-775 VPFEAIEL
+775 VPFEAVEL
-783 EIPEGSLLALC
+783 KIPEGSLLALC

-806 DVGLSRLISVLEQP
+806 DVGLGRLITVLQQP
-820 YASIQQACEAVLDTM
+820 YASIQAACEAVLGTM

-850 LGRGQAGTPTAGW
+850 LGHGQAGTPTAGW

-879 RGTLT
+879 RATLAE
-884 DWATEELT
+884 WGVEELT

-916 RLTLGPTLLVEIS
+916 RLTLGETLLVEIS

-939 HAAEGDEGGRGLE
+939 HAAEADEGGRGLE

-971 VWFEL
+971 VWFEQ
-976 ALPGEDQLEEDDG
+976 ALPGN
-989 LEPWAS
+989 EPDESGAE
-995 LI
+995 

>member
-1 MSNAGNGGGEPR
+1 MSSTGNGEGEQR
-13 ARRLPRRGSQ
+13 ARGLPRRGPG
-23 RSNAPVRSGGATPAG
+23 RAGGGA
-38 GLPGTRSGG
+38 S
-47 SAGARARLRRHG
+47 ARARLRRSARRGG
-59 PTPPRA
+59 P
-65 VPAPSLS
+65 
-72 SRAAQARYGQARYGQ
+72 AAR
-87 PRGQGSAAQ
+87 
-96 RREAQARAAQVR
+96 RREVDAGPRPTLPIVAA
-108 RFAGQPPEPARDA
+108 APPLPG
-121 TPSSPPVPP
+121 T
-130 DRGRPALAFPGASA
+130 RGRPAQPFPGAA
-144 GEAGQSRRTGR
+144 PARERFGR
-155 AGQPEP
+155 HTE
-161 PPAEAQGSL
+161 GSL
-170 FDIVKVA
+170 FDVVKVA
-177 IAILDTAGRVV
+177 IAILDTSARVV
-188 LWSPAAEEML
+188 LWSPAAEELL
-198 GWPSDLLVGRPIDEL
+198 GWPSELLVGRRIDEL
-213 MDEPELVERA
+213 LDDERQVART
-223 RAAIQHTLA
+223 RAAIQETLRS
-232 TGHWHGFTE
+232 GQWHG
-241 LADRD
+241 LAEIRHRE
-246 GVRVAV
+246 GRGVAV
-252 EARISL
+252 ETRISL
-258 LVDGDGTPFLQAAM
+258 LVDGDGTPFLQVALAE
-272 ADAGTLQ
+272 ATTVQ

-292 EQSPLGIAILD
+292 EQSPLGIAVLD
-303 TDLRYT
+303 IDLRYT
-309 AVNQTLAEMNGVSA
+309 AVNQTLADMNGVTVD
-323 EDHVGR
+323 EHVGR

-367 ARSGFRS
+367 ARGGFRS

-384 GRVLGISGTVMDVT
+384 GKVLGISGTVMDVT
-398 ERYRAVS
+398 ERYRAVA

-432 IAQELATA
+432 IAQELASA
-440 VVPRLADYAGVI
+440 VVPRLSDHAAVI

-472 SLLQLGVASIQDG
+472 SLLQLGTASVQDG
-485 PEVEAMLRRGAR
+485 PEVEVMLRRGAR
-497 ITFAEDSAFGRVL
+497 ITFAEDSACGRVL
-510 RSGVPELLSG
+510 RTGVPELLSG
-520 NDELSDISY
+520 ADELSDVTY
-529 PGDPKVQAA
+529 PGDPKMQAA
-538 HDLGVHSRLVVPLRA
+538 HDLGVHAMLVVPLRA

-559 LLSVSRAG
+559 LLLVSRAG

-670 GRLRTAVRVLA
+670 GRLRTAVRTLA
-681 ALDLPPDVLLRHV
+681 GLDLPPDVLLRHV
-694 HELADDLAQGP
+694 HELTDDLAQSP

-712 CVYVVFDP
+712 CVYAVFDP
-720 ATRRLSATKA
+720 ATARLVVAKA
-730 GHIPPVLV
+730 GHIPPVLI
-738 VPKDG
+738 VPRG
-743 DGDEPTRTGSPLPGG
+743 TAAPTRTGGALPGG
-758 LGQVLDLPS
+758 DGRILDLPS

-775 VPFEAIEL
+775 VPFESVEL

-806 DVGLSRLISVLEQP
+806 DVGLGRLLTVLEAP
-820 YASIQQACEAVLDTM
+820 YASIQQACEAVLGTM

-850 LGRGQAGTPTAGW
+850 LGHGQVGTPTAGW

-879 RGTLT
+879 RATLA
-884 DWATEELT
+884 DWAIEELT

-916 RLTLGPTLLVEIS
+916 RLTLGGTLLVEIS
-929 DPLPDPPRER
+929 DPLPDPPKER
-939 HAAEGDEGGRGLE
+939 HAAEADEGGRGLE

-959 RWGARAEGMGKV
+959 RWGTRAEGIGKV

-976 ALPGEDQLEEDDG
+976 ALPGMEPDG
-989 LEPWAS
+989 T
-995 LI
+995 

>member
-1 MSNAGNGGGEPR
+1 MSTTGNGGGG
-13 ARRLPRRGSQ
+13 ARR
-23 RSNAPVRSGGATPAG
+23 A
-38 GLPGTRSGG
+38 G
-47 SAGARARLRRHG
+47 SAGGAAARARLRRAVRPAAPQPPSG
-59 PTPPRA
+59 RRRAGALAAPETARPARPVQLVQPAPTLAVPEPGTPPGQR
-65 VPAPSLS
+65 
-72 SRAAQARYGQARYGQ
+72 SR
-87 PRGQGSAAQ
+87 
-96 RREAQARAAQVR
+96 
-108 RFAGQPPEPARDA
+108 PARPFPGGPADA
-121 TPSSPPVPP
+121 ARGLGAPP
-130 DRGRPALAFPGASA
+130 D
-144 GEAGQSRRTGR
+144 
-155 AGQPEP
+155 
-161 PPAEAQGSL
+161 GSL
-170 FDIVKVA
+170 LDMLKVA
-177 IAILDTAGRVV
+177 NAILDTAGRVV
-188 LWSPAAEEML
+188 LWSPAAEELL
-198 GWPSDLLVGRPIDEL
+198 GWPGELLVGRRIDGL
-213 MDEPELVERA
+213 IPDHAQVARI
-223 RAAIQHTLA
+223 RAAIQDTL
-232 TGHWHGFTE
+232 HHGRWAGSVE
-241 LADRD
+241 LRDRD
-246 GVRVAV
+246 GLPVTVD
-252 EARISL
+252 ARISL
-258 LVDGDGTPFLQAAM
+258 LMDGDGTPFLQANM
-272 ADAGTLQ
+272 AETAAVR

-309 AVNQTLAEMNGVSA
+309 AVNRTLAELNGVA
-323 EDHVGR
+323 PEDHVGR

-342 ITAIQRQVLATGEPV
+342 ITTIQRQVLATGEPV

-367 ARSGFRS
+367 TRPGYRS
-374 ISYSRMTDRA
+374 ISYSRMTDRS

-398 ERYRAVS
+398 ERYRAVA

-432 IAQELATA
+432 IAQELASS
-440 VVPRLADYAGVI
+440 VVPRLTDHSAVI

-472 SLLQLGVASIQDG
+472 SLLQLGTASVQDG
-485 PEVEAMLRRGAR
+485 PEVEVMLRRGAR
-497 ITFAEDSAFGRVL
+497 ITFAEDSACGRVL
-510 RSGVPELLSG
+510 RTGVPELLSG
-520 NDELSDISY
+520 ADQLDEVTY
-529 PGDPKVQAA
+529 PGDPKTQAA
-538 HDLGVHSRLVVPLRA
+538 HDLGVHSMLVVPLRA

-559 LLSVSRAG
+559 LLLVSRAG

-712 CVYVVFDP
+712 CVYAVFDP
-720 ATRRLSATKA
+720 GTAMLTVAKA

-738 VPKDG
+738 VPG
-743 DGDEPTRTGSPLPGG
+743 EETVEEPTHTGGPLPGG
-758 LGQVLDLPS
+758 AGRILDLPS

-775 VPFEAIEL
+775 VPFESVEL
-783 EIPEGSLLALC
+783 KIPEGSLLALC

-806 DVGLSRLISVLEQP
+806 DVGLGRLITVLQEP
-820 YASIQQACEAVLDTM
+820 HASIQAACEAVLDTM

-850 LGRGQAGTPTAGW
+850 LGHGQAGTPTAGW

-879 RGTLT
+879 RAALAEWGVE
-884 DWATEELT
+884 DLT

-905 SVRYASAPIGV
+905 AVRYASAPIGV
-916 RLTLGPTLLVEIS
+916 RLTLGETLLVEIS

-939 HAAEGDEGGRGLE
+939 HAAEADEGGRGLE
-952 LVRRLAL
+952 LVHRLAL
-959 RWGARAEGMGKV
+959 HWGARAEGIGKV

-976 ALPGEDQLEEDDG
+976 DLPGNELGE
-989 LEPWAS
+989 
-995 LI
+995 

>member
-1 MSNAGNGGGEPR
+1 MSSTGFGEGEQPSADGS
-13 ARRLPRRGSQ
+13 ARR
-23 RSNAPVRSGGATPAG
+23 
-38 GLPGTRSGG
+38 GLGG
-47 SAGARARLRRHG
+47 SPRPRSIGSASARARLRRL
-59 PTPPRA
+59 TPRRSASAPPH
-65 VPAPSLS
+65 PAPPLP
-72 SRAAQARYGQARYGQ
+72 APPAD
-87 PRGQGSAAQ
+87 PRLGGVRGAPSAPYPGGPGADQ
-96 RREAQARAAQVR
+96 RARAGER
-108 RFAGQPPEPARDA
+108 PE
-121 TPSSPPVPP
+121 
-130 DRGRPALAFPGASA
+130 
-144 GEAGQSRRTGR
+144 
-155 AGQPEP
+155 
-161 PPAEAQGSL
+161 GSL
-170 FDIVKVA
+170 FDVVKVA
-177 IAILDTAGRVV
+177 IAILDTSGRVV
-188 LWSPAAEEML
+188 LWSPAAEELL
-198 GWPSDLLVGRPIDEL
+198 GWPSELLVGRRIEEL
-213 MDEPELVERA
+213 MEDQDLVLRVK
-223 RAAIQHTLA
+223 AAIQETLR
-232 TGHWHGFTE
+232 TGRWHGWTQ
-241 LADRD
+241 LRHRD
-246 GVRVAV
+246 DGEVPV

-258 LVDGDGTPFLQAAM
+258 LVDGDGTPFLQVALAEAA
-272 ADAGTLQ
+272 TLQ
-279 AVERD
+279 AVEHD

-292 EQSPLGIAILD
+292 EQSPLGIVILD

-309 AVNQTLAEMNGVSA
+309 AVNRTMAEMNGLPP
-323 EDHVGR
+323 EEHVGR

-357 IDVTLASPVT
+357 VDVTLASPVT

-398 ERYRAVS
+398 ERYRAVA

-419 FGSRVGDLLDASR
+419 FGSRIGDLLDAGR
-432 IAQELATA
+432 VAQELATA
-440 VVPRLADYAGVI
+440 VVPRLADYAAVI

-472 SLLQLGVASIQDG
+472 SLLQLGTAAVQDS
-485 PEVEAMLRRGAR
+485 PEVEVMLRRGAR

-510 RSGVPELLSG
+510 RTGVPELLS
-520 NDELSDISY
+520 NPEELSDLTY
-529 PGDPKVQAA
+529 PGDPKVQAG

-559 LLSVSRAG
+559 LLAISRAG

-615 VPQPTGVEVAYRYV
+615 VPQPAGVEVAYRYV

-644 IPLPGDRTALVVG
+644 IPLPDGRTALVVG

-670 GRLRTAVRVLA
+670 GRLRTAVRTLA
-681 ALDLPPDVLLRHV
+681 GLDLPPEILLRHV

-712 CVYVVFDP
+712 CVYAVFDP
-720 ATRRLSATKA
+720 STRRLVAAKA
-730 GHIPPVLV
+730 GHIPPVLI
-738 VPKDG
+738 VPK
-743 DGDEPTRTGSPLPGG
+743 EPAEEPVRTGSPLLGG
-758 LGQVLDLPS
+758 VGQVLDLPS

-775 VPFEAIEL
+775 VPFESIEL
-783 EIPEGSLLALC
+783 DIPEGSLLALC

-806 DVGLSRLISVLEQP
+806 DVGLGRLLTVLEQP
-820 YASIQQACEAVLDTM
+820 YPSIQQACEAVLDTM

-850 LGRGQAGTPTAGW
+850 LGRGQSGTPTAGW

-879 RGTLT
+879 RGALT
-884 DWATEELT
+884 DWGVEHLT

-916 RLTLGPTLLVEIS
+916 RLTLGDTLLVEIS

-939 HAAEGDEGGRGLE
+939 HAAEADEGGRGLE

-976 ALPGEDQLEEDDG
+976 DPMDDHLG
-989 LEPWAS
+989 
-995 LI
+995 

>member
-1 MSNAGNGGGEPR
+1 MAKPGDGGGEREASGLSPR
-13 ARRLPRRGSQ
+13 GPGRPSGPSLPIG
-23 RSNAPVRSGGATPAG
+23 AGRSG
-38 GLPGTRSGG
+38 
-47 SAGARARLRRHG
+47 SAAARARLRRRPGHEPPP
-59 PTPPRA
+59 PTPG
-65 VPAPSLS
+65 PS
-72 SRAAQARYGQARYGQ
+72 
-87 PRGQGSAAQ
+87 
-96 RREAQARAAQVR
+96 
-108 RFAGQPPEPARDA
+108 AGPEPPEPHVQG
-121 TPSSPPVPP
+121 TPGT
-130 DRGRPALAFPGASA
+130 RGRPARAFPGGPGLHPAARSDTA
-144 GEAGQSRRTGR
+144 PTTLHPSRRTEG
-155 AGQPEP
+155 
-161 PPAEAQGSL
+161 GSL
-170 FDIVKVA
+170 LDVVRVA
-177 IAILDTAGRVV
+177 VVILDTAGRVV
-188 LWSPAAEEML
+188 LWSPTAEEML
-198 GWPSDLLVGRPIDEL
+198 GWPSEVLVGRALEEL
-213 MDEPELVERA
+213 LADPDDRQRA
-223 RAAIQHTLA
+223 RAALQETLRR
-232 TGHWHGFTE
+232 GSWHGFTGIS
-241 LADRD
+241 DRY
-246 GVRVAV
+246 GVPV
-252 EARISL
+252 EVEVRLSL
-258 LVDGDGTPFLQAAM
+258 LVDGDGAPYVQAALTE
-272 ADAGTLQ
+272 AAALR

-292 EQSPLGIAILD
+292 EQSPLGIAVLD

-309 AVNQTLAEMNGVSA
+309 AVNRTLAEMNGLPA
-323 EDHVGR
+323 EAHIGR

-337 RAADE
+337 RSADE
-342 ITAIQRQVLATGEPV
+342 ITALQRQVLATGEPV
-357 IDVTLASPVT
+357 IDVTLASPSGR
-367 ARSGFRS
+367 AGFRS
-374 ISYSRMTDRA
+374 ISFSRMTDRS
-384 GRVLGISGTVMDVT
+384 GRVLGISGTAMDVT
-398 ERYRAVS
+398 ERYRAVA
-405 KVEHARRRLSLLNE
+405 KVEGARRRLSLLNE
-419 FGSRVGDLLDASR
+419 FGSRVGDLLDASM
-432 IAQELATA
+432 IAQELAGA
-440 VVPRLADYAGVI
+440 VVPRLADYAAVI

-460 DDLPRHGHDRRT
+460 DDLPRHAHDRRT
-472 SLLQLGVASIQDG
+472 SLLQLGVAAVQDG
-485 PEVEAMLRRGAR
+485 PAVETMLRHGAR
-497 ITFAEDSAFGRVL
+497 ITFEDDSAFGRVL
-510 RSGVPELLSG
+510 RRGVPELLTGS
-520 NDELSDISY
+520 ELDALSFPD
-529 PGDPKVQAA
+529 DPKVEAA
-538 HDLGVHSRLVVPLRA
+538 RDLGIHSRLVVPLRA

-559 LLSVSRAG
+559 LLVVSRAG

-615 VPQPTGVEVAYRYV
+615 VPQPAGVEVAYRYV

-681 ALDLPPDVLLRHV
+681 ALDLAPEVVLRHV

-712 CVYVVFDP
+712 CVYAVFDP
-720 ATRRLSATKA
+720 ARRSLTVTKA

-738 VPKDG
+738 VPGADA
-743 DGDEPTRTGSPLPGG
+743 EPARSGGPLPGG
-758 LGQVLDLPS
+758 AGQVLDLPS

-775 VPFEAIEL
+775 VPFESIEM
-783 EIPEGSLLALC
+783 EIPDGSLLALC

-806 DVGLSRLISVLEQP
+806 DVGLGRLISVLEQP

-850 LGRGQAGTPTAGW
+850 LGREREDAPTAGW

-879 RGTLT
+879 RHTLA
-884 DWATEELT
+884 DWGAEALT

-905 SVRYASAPIGV
+905 AVRYASAPIGV
-916 RLTLGPTLLVEIS
+916 RLTLGDLLLVEIS

-939 HAAEGDEGGRGLE
+939 HASAGDEGGRGLE

-959 RWGARAEGMGKV
+959 RWGTRAEGLGKV

-976 ALPGEDQLEEDDG
+976 ADSDVQPPESML
-989 LEPWAS
+989 
-995 LI
+995 

>member
-1 MSNAGNGGGEPR
+1 MSNTANGGGG
-13 ARRLPRRGSQ
+13 ARRAG
-23 RSNAPVRSGGATPAG
+23 AGGGAA
-38 GLPGTRSGG
+38 
-47 SAGARARLRRHG
+47 ARARLRRG
-59 PTPPRA
+59 TDRAAGGARERPSGRRRGESPAEALPPARPA
-65 VPAPSLS
+65 PPAPSPTVSDALPPPGVR
-72 SRAAQARYGQARYGQ
+72 SR
-87 PRGQGSAAQ
+87 P
-96 RREAQARAAQVR
+96 
-108 RFAGQPPEPARDA
+108 
-121 TPSSPPVPP
+121 
-130 DRGRPALAFPGASA
+130 GRPFPGGPLAHPEAS
-144 GEAGQSRRTGR
+144 GR
-155 AGQPEP
+155 SGAVGTARPG
-161 PPAEAQGSL
+161 GSL
-170 FDIVKVA
+170 FDVVKVA

-188 LWSPAAEEML
+188 LWSPAAEELL
-198 GWPSDLLVGRPIDEL
+198 GWPNELLVGRRIEELIPDDEQ
-213 MDEPELVERA
+213 VA
-223 RAAIQHTLA
+223 RIRTAIQETLRH
-232 TGHWHGFTE
+232 GHWAG
-241 LADRD
+241 LAGLRDREGAPVLVD
-246 GVRVAV
+246 
-252 EARISL
+252 ARISL
-258 LVDGDGTPFLQAAM
+258 LVDGDGTPFLQVNLAEAE
-272 ADAGTLQ
+272 AVQ
-279 AVERD
+279 EVERD

-303 TDLRYT
+303 TELRYT
-309 AVNQTLAEMNGVSA
+309 AVNRTLAEMNGVTP

-329 TTGETLPE
+329 TVGETLPE

-367 ARSGFRS
+367 ARSGYRS
-374 ISYSRMTDRA
+374 ISYSRMTDRS

-398 ERYRAVS
+398 ERYRAVA

-432 IAQELATA
+432 IAQELAGA
-440 VVPRLADYAGVI
+440 VVPRLTDHAAVV

-472 SLLQLGVASIQDG
+472 SLLQLGTASVQDG
-485 PEVEAMLRRGAR
+485 PEVEVMLRRGAR
-497 ITFAEDSAFGRVL
+497 ITFAEDSACGRVL
-510 RSGVPELLSG
+510 RTGVPELLSG
-520 NDELSDISY
+520 ADQLSDVTY
-529 PGDPKVQAA
+529 AGDPKMQAA
-538 HDLGVHSRLVVPLRA
+538 HDLGVHSMLVVPLRA

-559 LLSVSRAG
+559 LLLVSRAG

-712 CVYVVFDP
+712 CVYAVFDP
-720 ATRRLSATKA
+720 ATATLTVAKA

-738 VPKDG
+738 VPGEDADG
-743 DGDEPTRTGSPLPGG
+743 PTRTGGPLPGG
-758 LGQVLDLPS
+758 AGRILELPS

-775 VPFEAIEL
+775 VPFESVEL
-783 EIPEGSLLALC
+783 KIPEGSLLALC

-806 DVGLSRLISVLEQP
+806 DVGLGRLVTVLQEP
-820 YASIQQACEAVLDTM
+820 YASIQAACEAVLDTM

-850 LGRGQAGTPTAGW
+850 LGHGQAGTPTAGW

-879 RGTLT
+879 RAALAEWGV
-884 DWATEELT
+884 EELT

-905 SVRYASAPIGV
+905 AVRYASAPIGV
-916 RLTLGPTLLVEIS
+916 RLTLGETLLVEIS

-939 HAAEGDEGGRGLE
+939 HAAEADEGGRGLE
-952 LVRRLAL
+952 LVARLAL
-959 RWGARAEGMGKV
+959 HWGARAEGMGKV
-971 VWFEL
+971 VWFEQ
-976 ALPGEDQLEEDDG
+976 ALPGTPGAE
-989 LEPWAS
+989 
-995 LI
+995 

>member
-1 MSNAGNGGGEPR
+1 MAPGTAAAVTPPGAGAAAGDRR
-13 ARRLPRRGSQ
+13 AR
-23 RSNAPVRSGGATPAG
+23 
-38 GLPGTRSGG
+38 
-47 SAGARARLRRHG
+47 
-59 PTPPRA
+59 
-65 VPAPSLS
+65 
-72 SRAAQARYGQARYGQ
+72 
-87 PRGQGSAAQ
+87 
-96 RREAQARAAQVR
+96 
-108 RFAGQPPEPARDA
+108 
-121 TPSSPPVPP
+121 
-130 DRGRPALAFPGASA
+130 A
-144 GEAGQSRRTGR
+144 GER
-155 AGQPEP
+155 PE
-161 PPAEAQGSL
+161 GSL
-170 FDIVKVA
+170 FDVVKVA
-177 IAILDTAGRVV
+177 IAILDTSGRVV
-188 LWSPAAEEML
+188 LWSPAAEDLL
-198 GWPSDLLVGRPIDEL
+198 GWPSELLVGRRIDEL
-213 MDEPELVERA
+213 MDDQELVGRV
-223 RAAIQHTLA
+223 RAAIQETLR
-232 TGHWHGFTE
+232 TGRWNGWTQLRH
-241 LADRD
+241 RD
-246 GVRVAV
+246 EGEVRV

-258 LVDGDGTPFLQAAM
+258 LADGDGTPFLQVALAEAA
-272 ADAGTLQ
+272 TLW
-279 AVERD
+279 AVEHD

-292 EQSPLGIAILD
+292 EQSPLGIVILD
-303 TDLRYT
+303 TELRYT
-309 AVNQTLAEMNGVSA
+309 AVNRTMAEMNGIPA
-323 EDHVGR
+323 EEHTGR

-357 IDVTLASPVT
+357 VDVTLASPVT
-367 ARSGFRS
+367 ARAGFRS

-398 ERYRAVS
+398 ERYRAVA

-419 FGSRVGDLLDASR
+419 FGSRIGDLLDAGR

-440 VVPRLADYAGVI
+440 VVPRLADYAAVI

-472 SLLQLGVASIQDG
+472 SLLQLGTAAVQDA
-485 PEVEAMLRRGAR
+485 PEVEVMLRRGAR

-510 RSGVPELLSG
+510 RTGVPELLS
-520 NDELSDISY
+520 NPEELSDLTY

-559 LLSVSRAG
+559 LLAVSRAG

-615 VPQPTGVEVAYRYV
+615 VPQPAGVEVAYRYV

-644 IPLPGDRTALVVG
+644 IPLPDGRTALVVG

-670 GRLRTAVRVLA
+670 GRLRTAVRTLA
-681 ALDLPPDVLLRHV
+681 GLDLPPEILLRHV

-712 CVYVVFDP
+712 CVYAVFDP
-720 ATRRLSATKA
+720 ATRRLVAAKA
-730 GHIPPVLV
+730 GHIPPVLI
-738 VPKDG
+738 VPK
-743 DGDEPTRTGSPLPGG
+743 EPGEEPVRTGGPLTGG
-758 LGQVLDLPS
+758 VGQVLDLPS

-775 VPFEAIEL
+775 VPFESIEL
-783 EIPEGSLLALC
+783 DIPEGSLLALC

-806 DVGLSRLISVLEQP
+806 DVGLGRLLTVLEQP

-850 LGRGQAGTPTAGW
+850 LGRGQSGTPTAGW

-879 RGTLT
+879 RGALT
-884 DWATEELT
+884 EWGVEHLT

-916 RLTLGPTLLVEIS
+916 RLTLGDTLLVEIS

-939 HAAEGDEGGRGLE
+939 HAAEADEGGRGLE

-976 ALPGEDQLEEDDG
+976 DPADDHLG
-989 LEPWAS
+989 
-995 LI
+995 

>member
-1 MSNAGNGGGEPR
+1 MSSTGNGGGG
-13 ARRLPRRGSQ
+13 ARRT
-23 RSNAPVRSGGATPAG
+23 GA
-38 GLPGTRSGG
+38 GG
-47 SAGARARLRRHG
+47 SAAARARLRRG
-59 PTPPRA
+59 VRRTPQPAEATRRRGEGA
-65 VPAPSLS
+65 TGTPQPAPSLVV
-72 SRAAQARYGQARYGQ
+72 
-87 PRGQGSAAQ
+87 P
-96 RREAQARAAQVR
+96 
-108 RFAGQPPEPARDA
+108 DA
-121 TPSSPPVPP
+121 TPRTGLRSLP
-130 DRGRPALAFPGASA
+130 GRPFPAGAGGA
-144 GEAGQSRRTGR
+144 PA
-155 AGQPEP
+155 A
-161 PPAEAQGSL
+161 PAEHTGGSL
-170 FDIVKVA
+170 FDVVKVA
-177 IAILDTAGRVV
+177 IAILDTSGRVV
-188 LWSPAAEEML
+188 LWSPAAEELL
-198 GWPSDLLVGRPIDEL
+198 GWPNELLVGRRIDEL
-213 MDEPELVERA
+213 IPDEDQVA
-223 RAAIQHTLA
+223 RIQAAIQATLR
-232 TGHWHGFTE
+232 HGRWAGLAE
-241 LADRD
+241 LRDREGA
-246 GVRVAV
+246 GVRV

-258 LVDGDGTPFLQAAM
+258 LVDGDGTPFLQVNLAE
-272 ADAGTLQ
+272 ADTVQ

-309 AVNQTLAEMNGVSA
+309 AVNQTLAEMNGVST

-367 ARSGFRS
+367 ARSGYRS

-398 ERYRAVS
+398 ERYRAVA

-432 IAQELATA
+432 IAQELASA
-440 VVPRLADYAGVI
+440 VVPRLTDHSAVI

-472 SLLQLGVASIQDG
+472 SLLQLGTASVQDG
-485 PEVEAMLRRGAR
+485 PEVEVMLRRGAR
-497 ITFAEDSAFGRVL
+497 ITFAEDSACGRVL
-510 RSGVPELLSG
+510 RTGVPELLSG
-520 NDELSDISY
+520 ADQLSDVTY
-529 PGDPKVQAA
+529 PGDPKMQAA
-538 HDLGVHSRLVVPLRA
+538 HDIGVHSMLVVPLRA

-559 LLSVSRAG
+559 LLLVSRAG

-712 CVYVVFDP
+712 CIYAVFDP
-720 ATRRLSATKA
+720 ATARLTVAKA
-730 GHIPPVLV
+730 GHIPPVLI
-738 VPKDG
+738 VPG
-743 DGDEPTRTGSPLPGG
+743 EGEEPTRTGGPLPGG
-758 LGQVLDLPS
+758 GGRILDLPS

-775 VPFEAIEL
+775 VPFESVEL
-783 EIPEGSLLALC
+783 KIPEGSLLALC

-806 DVGLSRLISVLEQP
+806 DVGLGRLRLVLEQP
-820 YASIQQACEAVLDTM
+820 HASIQAACEAVLDTM

-850 LGRGQAGTPTAGW
+850 LGHGQAGTPTAGW

-879 RGTLT
+879 RATLVEWGVEQLT
-884 DWATEELT
+884 DI
-892 DTAELLVSELVTN
+892 AELLVSELVTN

-916 RLTLGPTLLVEIS
+916 RLTLGETLLVEIS

-939 HAAEGDEGGRGLE
+939 HAAEADEGGRGLE

-971 VWFEL
+971 VWFEQ
-976 ALPGEDQLEEDDG
+976 ALPGN
-989 LEPWAS
+989 EPDEPGVE
-995 LI
+995 

>member
-1 MSNAGNGGGEPR
+1 MSSTGNGGGG
-13 ARRLPRRGSQ
+13 ARRTG
-23 RSNAPVRSGGATPAG
+23 AG
-38 GLPGTRSGG
+38 GR
-47 SAGARARLRRHG
+47 AAARARLRRGARPAQQAAGATRRRRTTGGAPVQPSAPPVPAVPNTVPQAGTRSLPGLPFPGRAAAERSVHG
-59 PTPPRA
+59 PLAADRSADRSAAGPSPADRAPGPPRA
-65 VPAPSLS
+65 
-72 SRAAQARYGQARYGQ
+72 AAER
-87 PRGQGSAAQ
+87 
-96 RREAQARAAQVR
+96 
-108 RFAGQPPEPARDA
+108 
-121 TPSSPPVPP
+121 
-130 DRGRPALAFPGASA
+130 
-144 GEAGQSRRTGR
+144 
-155 AGQPEP
+155 QPE
-161 PPAEAQGSL
+161 GSL
-170 FDIVKVA
+170 FDVVKVA

-188 LWSPAAEEML
+188 LWSPAAEELL
-198 GWPSDLLVGRPIDEL
+198 GWPNELLVGRRIDEL
-213 MDEPELVERA
+213 IDDEEQVGRV
-223 RAAIQHTLA
+223 RAAIQDTLRYGRWSGPA
-232 TGHWHGFTE
+232 RLRH
-241 LADRD
+241 RD
-246 GVRVAV
+246 GGPVGVD
-252 EARISL
+252 ARISL
-258 LVDGDGTPFLQAAM
+258 LVDGDGTPFLQVNLAEAE
-272 ADAGTLQ
+272 AVQ

-309 AVNQTLAEMNGVSA
+309 AVNRTLAEMNGVA
-323 EDHVGR
+323 VEEHVGR

-342 ITAIQRQVLATGEPV
+342 VTAIQRQVLATGEPV

-367 ARSGFRS
+367 ARSGYRS
-374 ISYSRMTDRA
+374 ISYSRMTDRS

-398 ERYRAVS
+398 ERYRAVA

-432 IAQELATA
+432 IAQELAGA
-440 VVPRLADYAGVI
+440 VVPRLTDHSAVI

-472 SLLQLGVASIQDG
+472 SLLQLGTASVQDG
-485 PEVEAMLRRGAR
+485 PEVDVMLRRGAR
-497 ITFAEDSAFGRVL
+497 ITFAEDSACGRVL
-510 RSGVPELLSG
+510 RTGVPELLSG
-520 NDELSDISY
+520 ADELSDVTY
-529 PGDPKVQAA
+529 PGDPKMQAA
-538 HDLGVHSRLVVPLRA
+538 HDLGVHSMLVVPLRA

-559 LLSVSRAG
+559 LLLVSRAG

-712 CVYVVFDP
+712 CVYAVFDP
-720 ATRRLSATKA
+720 ATAELTVAKA
-730 GHIPPVLV
+730 GHIPPVLI
-738 VPKDG
+738 VPAEG
-743 DGDEPTRTGSPLPGG
+743 AQEPTQSGGPLPGG
-758 LGQVLDLPS
+758 AGRVLDLPS

-775 VPFEAIEL
+775 VPFESVAMK
-783 EIPEGSLLALC
+783 IPEGSLLALC

-806 DVGLSRLISVLEQP
+806 DVGLGRLLVVLEQP

-850 LGRGQAGTPTAGW
+850 LGHGQSGTPTAGW

-879 RGTLT
+879 RATLAEWGVEALT
-884 DWATEELT
+884 DV
-892 DTAELLVSELVTN
+892 AELLVSELVTN

-916 RLTLGPTLLVEIS
+916 RLTLGDTLLVEIS

-939 HAAEGDEGGRGLE
+939 HAAEADEGGRGLE

-959 RWGARAEGMGKV
+959 HWGARAEGMGKV
-971 VWFEL
+971 VWFEQ
-976 ALPGEDQLEEDDG
+976 ALPGN
-989 LEPWAS
+989 EPDEP
-995 LI
+995 

>member
-1 MSNAGNGGGEPR
+1 MSSTGNEGGEQPSR
-13 ARRLPRRGSQ
+13 DGASRRGPQ
-23 RSNAPVRSGGATPAG
+23 RAAAGAGASPRPRTV
-38 GLPGTRSGG
+38 G
-47 SAGARARLRRHG
+47 SASARARLRRLTPKPAASRAGTTQAPRPSAEPRTSSARGG
-59 PTPPRA
+59 PTVPYPGLDRA
-65 VPAPSLS
+65 PVEALGE
-72 SRAAQARYGQARYGQ
+72 RA
-87 PRGQGSAAQ
+87 
-96 RREAQARAAQVR
+96 E
-108 RFAGQPPEPARDA
+108 
-121 TPSSPPVPP
+121 
-130 DRGRPALAFPGASA
+130 
-144 GEAGQSRRTGR
+144 
-155 AGQPEP
+155 
-161 PPAEAQGSL
+161 GSL
-170 FDIVKVA
+170 FDVVKVA
-177 IAILDTAGRVV
+177 IAILDTSGRVV
-188 LWSPAAEEML
+188 LWSPAAEQLL
-198 GWPSDLLVGRPIDEL
+198 GWPSELLVGRRIDEL
-213 MDEPELVERA
+213 IADQGLVGRVK
-223 RAAIQHTLA
+223 AAIQETLRN
-232 TGHWHGFTE
+232 GHWQGFTS
-241 LADRD
+241 LQHRD
-246 GVRVAV
+246 DGEVGV

-258 LVDGDGTPFLQAAM
+258 LVDGDGTPFLQVALAE
-272 ADAGTLQ
+272 AGALR

-309 AVNQTLAEMNGVSA
+309 AVNHTLAEMNGVPA
-323 EDHVGR
+323 EEHVGR

-367 ARSGFRS
+367 ARGGFRS

-398 ERYRAVS
+398 ERYRAVA

-419 FGSRVGDLLDASR
+419 FGSRVGDLLDAAR
-432 IAQELATA
+432 IAQELAGA
-440 VVPRLADYAGVI
+440 VVPRLADYAAVI

-472 SLLQLGVASIQDG
+472 SLLQLGTASVQDA
-485 PEVEAMLRRGAR
+485 PEVEVMLRRGAR
-497 ITFAEDSAFGRVL
+497 ITFADDSAFGRAL
-510 RSGVPELLSG
+510 RTGIPELLSG
-520 NDELSDISY
+520 PDELSELTY

-559 LLSVSRAG
+559 LLVISRAG

-577 AFTVELADR
+577 AFSVELADR

-615 VPQPTGVEVAYRYV
+615 VPQPAGVEVAYRYV

-644 IPLPGDRTALVVG
+644 IPLPDGRTALVVG

-670 GRLRTAVRVLA
+670 GRLRTAVRTLA
-681 ALDLPPDVLLRHV
+681 GLDLAPEVLLRHV
-694 HELADDLAQGP
+694 HELTDDLAHGP

-712 CVYVVFDP
+712 CVYAVFDP
-720 ATRRLSATKA
+720 STQRLTATKA
-730 GHIPPVLV
+730 GHIPPILI
-738 VPKDG
+738 VPKETAN
-743 DGDEPTRTGSPLPGG
+743 EPSRVGSALPGG
-758 LGQVLDLPS
+758 VGQILDLPS

-775 VPFEAIEL
+775 VPFESIEL
-783 EIPEGSLLALC
+783 EIPEGSLLVLC

-806 DVGLSRLISVLEQP
+806 DVGLGRLLSVLEQP

-850 LGRGQAGTPTAGW
+850 LGRGRAGIPTAGW

-879 RGTLT
+879 RSTLAE
-884 DWATEELT
+884 WEVEHLT

-916 RLTLGPTLLVEIS
+916 RLTLGDTLLVEIT

-939 HAAEGDEGGRGLE
+939 HAAEADEGGRGLE
-952 LVRRLAL
+952 LVGRLAL

-976 ALPGEDQLEEDDG
+976 DPADDHLE
-989 LEPWAS
+989 
-995 LI
+995 

>member
-1 MSNAGNGGGEPR
+1 MGGDPPR
-13 ARRLPRRGSQ
+13 ASPHAIGG
-23 RSNAPVRSGGATPAG
+23 VRGGAA
-38 GLPGTRSGG
+38 
-47 SAGARARLRRHG
+47 ARARLRRGAPSHTSAR
-59 PTPPRA
+59 TPPLAAGPREQ
-65 VPAPSLS
+65 
-72 SRAAQARYGQARYGQ
+72 AAQAAREQ
-87 PRGQGSAAQ
+87 
-96 RREAQARAAQVR
+96 
-108 RFAGQPPEPARDA
+108 
-121 TPSSPPVPP
+121 
-130 DRGRPALAFPGASA
+130 
-144 GEAGQSRRTGR
+144 QSRRRPGS
-155 AGQPEP
+155 A
-161 PPAEAQGSL
+161 PAAPGVPDAFAAPAVRGLPAAPFPGTAAAPAPLIGKHAQGSL

-188 LWSPAAEEML
+188 LWSPAAEQLL
-198 GWPSDLLVGRPIDEL
+198 GWPSELLVGRGIEEL
-213 MDEPELVERA
+213 IIQEERAAQA
-223 RAAIQHTLA
+223 RAAIQDTLRNGDWRGL
-232 TGHWHGFTE
+232 TVLRH
-241 LADRD
+241 RD
-246 GVRVAV
+246 GPKVPV

-258 LVDGDGTPFLQAAM
+258 LVDGDGTPFLQVALAE
-272 ADAGTLQ
+272 ARTLQ

-303 TDLRYT
+303 TELRYT
-309 AVNQTLAEMNGVSA
+309 AVNRTLAEMNGFPA

-357 IDVTLASPVT
+357 IDVTLASPST

-374 ISYSRMTDRA
+374 ISYSRMTDRS
-384 GRVLGISGTVMDVT
+384 GKVLGISGTVMDVT
-398 ERYRAVS
+398 DRYRAVA
-405 KVEHARRRLSLLNE
+405 KVENARRRLSLLNE
-419 FGSRVGDLLDASR
+419 FGSRVGDLLDATR
-432 IAQELATA
+432 IAQELAGS
-440 VVPRLADYAGVI
+440 VVPRLADYAAVI

-472 SLLQLGVASIQDG
+472 SLLQLGVAAVQDG
-485 PEVEAMLRRGAR
+485 AEVEVMLRRGAR
-497 ITFAEDSAFGRVL
+497 ITFAEDSSFGRVL
-510 RSGVPELLSG
+510 RTGVPELLSG
-520 NDELSDISY
+520 PAELSDLTY

-553 RGIVIG
+553 RGLVIG
-559 LLSVSRAG
+559 LLALSRSG

-615 VPQPTGVEVAYRYV
+615 VPQPPGVEVAYRYV

-644 IPLPGDRTALVVG
+644 IPLPGERTALVVG

-670 GRLRTAVRVLA
+670 GRLRTAVRTLA
-681 ALDLPPDVLLRHV
+681 GLDLPPDVLLRHV
-694 HELADDLAQGP
+694 HDLADDLAQGP

-720 ATRRLSATKA
+720 ATGRLTATKA
-730 GHIPPVLV
+730 GHIPPVLI
-738 VPKDG
+738 VPKEPA
-743 DGDEPTRTGSPLPGG
+743 DESAKIGSALPGG
-758 LGQVLDLPS
+758 VGQILDLPS

-775 VPFEAIEL
+775 VPFESIEL
-783 EIPEGSLLALC
+783 DIPEGSLLALC

-806 DVGLSRLISVLEQP
+806 DVGLGRLLSVLEQP
-820 YASIQQACEAVLDTM
+820 YASIQQACEAVLATM

-850 LGRGQAGTPTAGW
+850 LGRGQSGIPTAGW

-879 RGTLT
+879 RGTLAE
-884 DWATEELT
+884 WGAENLT

-916 RLTLGPTLLVEIS
+916 RLTLGDTLLVEIS

-939 HAAEGDEGGRGLE
+939 HAAEADEGGRGLE

-959 RWGARAEGMGKV
+959 RWGTRAEGMGKV
-971 VWFEL
+971 VWFDLPLVEQIYEL
-976 ALPGEDQLEEDDG
+976 EREYDDEAGGGPGE
-989 LEPWAS
+989 
-995 LI
+995 

>member
-1 MSNAGNGGGEPR
+1 MSST
-13 ARRLPRRGSQ
+13 GS
-23 RSNAPVRSGGATPAG
+23 NKGGAP
-38 GLPGTRSGG
+38 
-47 SAGARARLRRHG
+47 ARARLRRRTPAPDAVQG
-59 PTPPRA
+59 ARSSPQPMLRRRKEAPLTPPTA
-65 VPAPSLS
+65 EAAAYSAPT
-72 SRAAQARYGQARYGQ
+72 
-87 PRGQGSAAQ
+87 
-96 RREAQARAAQVR
+96 V
-108 RFAGQPPEPARDA
+108 
-121 TPSSPPVPP
+121 
-130 DRGRPALAFPGASA
+130 RGRPAAPFPGSSA
-144 GEAGQSRRTGR
+144 PHAQRFGEHT
-155 AGQPEP
+155 
-161 PPAEAQGSL
+161 QGSL
-170 FDIVKVA
+170 LDVVKVA
-177 IAILDTAGRVV
+177 IGILDTAGRVV
-188 LWSPAAEEML
+188 LWSPAAEQLL
-198 GWPSDLLVGRPIDEL
+198 GWPSELLVGRRIDEL
-213 MDEPELVERA
+213 IGSETLVGQIRT
-223 RAAIQHTLA
+223 AIQDTLRN
-232 TGHWHGFTE
+232 GSWHGLTE
-241 LADRD
+241 LHHRE
-246 GVRVAV
+246 GPLVAV
-252 EARISL
+252 EARISM
-258 LVDGDGTPFLQAAM
+258 LVDGDGTPFLQVALAEAA
-272 ADAGTLQ
+272 TLQ

-292 EQSPLGIAILD
+292 EQSPLGIAVLD
-303 TDLRYT
+303 TELRYT
-309 AVNQTLAEMNGVSA
+309 AVNRTLAEMNGLPA

-357 IDVTLASPVT
+357 IDVTLASPST

-384 GRVLGISGTVMDVT
+384 GKVLGISGTVMDVT
-398 ERYRAVS
+398 DRYRAIA

-419 FGSRVGDLLDASR
+419 FGSRVGDLLDATR
-432 IAQELATA
+432 IAQELAGA
-440 VVPRLADYAGVI
+440 VVPRLADFAAVI

-472 SLLQLGVASIQDG
+472 SLLQLGVASVQDG
-485 PEVEAMLRRGAR
+485 AEVEVMLRRGAR
-497 ITFAEDSAFGRVL
+497 ITFAEDSSFGRVL
-510 RSGVPELLSG
+510 RTGVPELLSG
-520 NDELSDISY
+520 PAELSDLTY

-538 HDLGVHSRLVVPLRA
+538 HELGVHSRLVVPLRA

-559 LLSVSRAG
+559 LLVVSRSG

-615 VPQPTGVEVAYRYV
+615 VPQPHGVEVAYRYV

-670 GRLRTAVRVLA
+670 GRLRTAVRTLA
-681 ALDLPPDVLLRHV
+681 GLDLEPEILLRHV

-720 ATRRLSATKA
+720 ATRKLIATKA
-730 GHIPPVLV
+730 GHIPPVLI
-738 VPKDG
+738 VPK
-743 DGDEPTRTGSPLPGG
+743 EPVEEASRIGSALTGGV
-758 LGQVLDLPS
+758 GQILDLPS

-775 VPFEAIEL
+775 VPFESIEL

-806 DVGLSRLISVLEQP
+806 DVGLGRLLTVLEQP
-820 YASIQQACEAVLDTM
+820 HASIQQACEAVLETM

-850 LGRGQAGTPTAGW
+850 LGRGQSGIPTAGW

-879 RGTLT
+879 RGTLAE
-884 DWATEELT
+884 WEVERLT

-916 RLTLGPTLLVEIS
+916 RLNLGDTLLVEIS

-939 HAAEGDEGGRGLE
+939 HAAEADEGGRGLE

-959 RWGARAEGMGKV
+959 RWGTRAEGMGKV

-976 ALPGEDQLEEDDG
+976 SVDGVEPDGSLPDDH
-989 LEPWAS
+989 LV
-995 LI
+995 

>member
-1 MSNAGNGGGEPR
+1 AG
-13 ARRLPRRGSQ
+13 
-23 RSNAPVRSGGATPAG
+23 
-38 GLPGTRSGG
+38 
-47 SAGARARLRRHG
+47 
-59 PTPPRA
+59 
-65 VPAPSLS
+65 
-72 SRAAQARYGQARYGQ
+72 
-87 PRGQGSAAQ
+87 
-96 RREAQARAAQVR
+96 
-108 RFAGQPPEPARDA
+108 
-121 TPSSPPVPP
+121 
-130 DRGRPALAFPGASA
+130 
-144 GEAGQSRRTGR
+144 
-155 AGQPEP
+155 EP
-161 PPAEAQGSL
+161 PPRPAVGVGGHRGSPAEPFPGTTAEAAEPIGEHTQGSL
-170 FDIVKVA
+170 FDVVKVA
-177 IAILDTAGRVV
+177 IAMLDTAGRVV
-188 LWSPAAEEML
+188 LWSPAAEELL
-198 GWPSDLLVGRPIDEL
+198 GWPSEVLVGRRIEEL
-213 MDEPELVERA
+213 MADEQRVADTREAFAGALR
-223 RAAIQHTLA
+223 
-232 TGHWHGFTE
+232 TGGWQGLTQLHH
-241 LADRD
+241 RD
-246 GVRVAV
+246 GPKVLV

-258 LVDGDGTPFLQAAM
+258 LVDGDGTPFLLVALAE
-272 ADAGTLQ
+272 AGALR

-292 EQSPLGIAILD
+292 EQSPLGIAVLD

-309 AVNQTLAEMNGVSA
+309 AVNQTLAEMNGVAA
-323 EDHVGR
+323 EEHVGR

-342 ITAIQRQVLATGEPV
+342 ISVIQRQVLATGEPV
-357 IDVTLASPVT
+357 IDVTLMSPAT
-367 ARSGFRS
+367 AVRAGYRS
-374 ISYSRMTDRA
+374 ISYSRLTDR
-384 GRVLGISGTVMDVT
+384 GGKVLGISGTVMDVT
-398 ERYRAVS
+398 ERYRAVA
-405 KVEHARRRLSLLNE
+405 KVEHARRRLALLNE
-419 FGSRVGDLLDASR
+419 FGSRIGDLLDASR
-432 IAQELATA
+432 IAQELASA
-440 VVPRLADYAGVI
+440 AVPRLADFAAAI

-472 SLLQLGVASIQDG
+472 SLLQLGVAATQDG
-485 PEVEAMLRRGAR
+485 EEVEVMLRRGAR
-497 ITFAEDSAFGRVL
+497 ISFAEDSCYGRVL
-510 RSGVPELLSG
+510 RTGVPELLSG
-520 NDELSDISY
+520 AEELAEATY

-538 HDLGVHSRLVVPLRA
+538 LTLGAHSVLVVPLRA

-559 LLSVSRAG
+559 LLVLSRAG
-567 YREGFDRDDL
+567 RREAFDRDDL
-577 AFTVELADR
+577 AFSVELADR
-586 AGSSLDNARLYARER
+586 AGSSLDNARLYVRER

-712 CVYVVFDP
+712 CVYAVYDP
-720 ATRRLSATKA
+720 ATARLTVAKA

-738 VPKDG
+738 RPPRPG
-743 DGDEPTRTGSPLPGG
+743 PARTGSPLPGG
-758 LGQVLDLPS
+758 EGRVLDLPS

-775 VPFEAIEL
+775 VPFEAVEL
-783 EIPEGSLLALC
+783 VVPEGSVLALC

-806 DVGLSRLISVLEQP
+806 DVGLGRLQAVLEKP
-820 YASIQQACEAVLDTM
+820 YGSIQHACEAVLDTM

-850 LGRGQAGTPTAGW
+850 LGRGEEGSRTVGW

-879 RGTLT
+879 RGALQ
-884 DWATEELT
+884 DWGVEQLT

-916 RLTLGPTLLVEIS
+916 RLTLGETLLVEIS

-939 HAAEGDEGGRGLE
+939 HAAAADEGGRGLE

-971 VWFEL
+971 VWFEQE
-976 ALPGEDQLEEDDG
+976 LPGKEDER
-989 LEPWAS
+989 
-995 LI
+995 

>member
-1 MSNAGNGGGEPR
+1 MTSTGSGAGERRPQAGLPRRTGGAAARARLR
-13 ARRLPRRGSQ
+13 ARRLPREA
-23 RSNAPVRSGGATPAG
+23 APGPGDGPGPHGDSAAGRRRPATPGPDTPGILPDGVLPAPGVPTVRSSP
-38 GLPGTRSGG
+38 S
-47 SAGARARLRRHG
+47 
-59 PTPPRA
+59 
-65 VPAPSLS
+65 VP
-72 SRAAQARYGQARYGQ
+72 Y
-87 PRGQGSAAQ
+87 
-96 RREAQARAAQVR
+96 
-108 RFAGQPPEPARDA
+108 
-121 TPSSPPVPP
+121 
-130 DRGRPALAFPGASA
+130 PGAA
-144 GEAGQSRRTGR
+144 GEESLVDRT
-155 AGQPEP
+155 
-161 PPAEAQGSL
+161 QGSL
-170 FDIVKVA
+170 FDVVRVA
-177 IAILDTAGRVV
+177 IAMLDTSGRVV
-188 LWSPAAEEML
+188 LWSPAAEDLL
-198 GWPSDLLVGRPIDEL
+198 GWPSELLVGRRIEEL
-213 MDEPELVERA
+213 MVDEQRVEATREA
-223 RAAIQHTLA
+223 FRTAVRTGSWKGLA
-232 TGHWHGFTE
+232 Q
-241 LADRD
+241 LRNRD
-246 GVRVAV
+246 NAMVTV

-258 LVDGDGTPFLQAAM
+258 LVDGDGTPFLLAAL
-272 ADAGTLQ
+272 AEARTLQ

-292 EQSPLGIAILD
+292 EQSPLGIAVLD
-303 TDLRYT
+303 AELRYT
-309 AVNQTLAEMNGVSA
+309 AVNQTLADMNGVMA

-342 ITAIQRQVLATGEPV
+342 ITVIQRQVLATGEPV

-367 ARSGFRS
+367 ARAGGYRS
-374 ISYSRMTDRA
+374 VSYSRLTDRA
-384 GRVLGISGTVMDVT
+384 GKVLGISGTVMDVT
-398 ERYRAVS
+398 DRYRAVA
-405 KVEHARRRLSLLNE
+405 KVEHARRRLALLNE

-432 IAQELATA
+432 IAQELASA
-440 VVPRLADYAGVI
+440 VVPQLADFAAAI

-472 SLLQLGVASIQDG
+472 SLLQLGVAAVQDG
-485 PEVEAMLRRGAR
+485 EEVEVMLRRGAR
-497 ITFAEDSAFGRVL
+497 ITFAEESCYGRVL
-510 RSGVPELLSG
+510 RTGVPELLSG
-520 NDELSDISY
+520 ADELEDATY
-529 PGDPKVQAA
+529 PGDPKVRAA
-538 HDLGVHSRLVVPLRA
+538 LELGTHSMLVVPLRA
-553 RGIVIG
+553 RGLVIG
-559 LLSVSRAG
+559 LLVVSRAG
-567 YREGFDRDDL
+567 RREGFDRDDL
-577 AFTVELADR
+577 AFSVELADR

-694 HELADDLAQGP
+694 HELTDDLAQGP

-712 CVYVVFDP
+712 CVYAVYDP
-720 ATRRLSATKA
+720 ATGRLVVAKA

-738 VPKDG
+738 VPPIIG
-743 DGDEPTRTGSPLPGG
+743 PARSGSPLPGG
-758 LGQVLDLPS
+758 VGQVLDLPS

-775 VPFEAIEL
+775 VAFESVEL
-783 EIPEGSLLALC
+783 QIPEGSILALC

-806 DVGLSRLISVLEQP
+806 DVGLGRLQSVLEKP
-820 YASIQQACEAVLDTM
+820 YVSIQHACEAVLDTM

-850 LGRGQAGTPTAGW
+850 LGRGEEGARTVGW

-879 RGTLT
+879 RGALT
-884 DWATEELT
+884 DWGIEELT

-916 RLTLGPTLLVEIS
+916 RLTFGDTLLVEIS
-929 DPLPDPPRER
+929 DPLPDPPKER
-939 HAAEGDEGGRGLE
+939 HAEEADEGGRGLE

-971 VWFEL
+971 VWFEQE
-976 ALPGEDQLEEDDG
+976 LPGK
-989 LEPWAS
+989 EPNQE
-995 LI
+995 

>member
-1 MSNAGNGGGEPR
+1 MPRRPVGGAFQRRPEAPQVAKPGGGGEEDEASGLPPR
-13 ARRLPRRGSQ
+13 GPRRPGGS
-23 RSNAPVRSGGATPAG
+23 APPAAGGRSGGAA
-38 GLPGTRSGG
+38 
-47 SAGARARLRRHG
+47 ARARLRRRPGSHEPPPPTAG
-59 PTPPRA
+59 P
-65 VPAPSLS
+65 
-72 SRAAQARYGQARYGQ
+72 
-87 PRGQGSAAQ
+87 SA
-96 RREAQARAAQVR
+96 
-108 RFAGQPPEPARDA
+108 GPEPPDPN
-121 TPSSPPVPP
+121 TPSARGT
-130 DRGRPALAFPGASA
+130 RGRPVRAFPGGPGRHSGARA
-144 GEAGQSRRTGR
+144 DAAPTTLHPSRRTEG
-155 AGQPEP
+155 
-161 PPAEAQGSL
+161 GSL
-170 FDIVKVA
+170 LDVVRVA
-177 IAILDTAGRVV
+177 IVILDTAGRVV
-188 LWSPAAEEML
+188 LWSPTAEEML
-198 GWPSDLLVGRPIDEL
+198 GWPSEVLVGRALEEL
-213 MDEPELVERA
+213 LAEPDDQQRA
-223 RAAIQHTLA
+223 RAALQETLRR
-232 TGHWHGFTE
+232 GSWHGFTGIS
-241 LADRD
+241 DRD
-246 GVRVAV
+246 GVPV
-252 EARISL
+252 EVEVRMSL
-258 LVDGDGTPFLQAAM
+258 LVDGDGAPYVQAALTE
-272 ADAGTLQ
+272 AAALR

-292 EQSPLGIAILD
+292 EQSPLGIAVLD

-309 AVNQTLAEMNGVSA
+309 AVNRTLAEMNGLPA
-323 EDHVGR
+323 EAHIGR

-337 RAADE
+337 RSADE
-342 ITAIQRQVLATGEPV
+342 VTALQRQVLATGEPV
-357 IDVTLASPVT
+357 IDVTLASPGGR
-367 ARSGFRS
+367 AGYRS
-374 ISYSRMTDRA
+374 ISFSRMTDRA
-384 GRVLGISGTVMDVT
+384 GRVLGISGTAMDVT
-398 ERYRAVS
+398 ERYRAVA
-405 KVEHARRRLSLLNE
+405 KVEGARRRLSLLNE
-419 FGSRVGDLLDASR
+419 FGSRVGDLLDASM
-432 IAQELATA
+432 IAQELAGA
-440 VVPRLADYAGVI
+440 VVPRLADYAAVI

-472 SLLQLGVASIQDG
+472 SLLQLGVAAVQDG
-485 PEVEAMLRRGAR
+485 PAVETMLRHGAR
-497 ITFAEDSAFGRVL
+497 ITFEDESAFGRVL
-510 RSGVPELLSG
+510 RRGVPELLTG
-520 NDELSDISY
+520 AELDAMSFPD
-529 PGDPKVQAA
+529 DPKVEAA
-538 HDLGVHSRLVVPLRA
+538 RELGIHSRLVVPLRA

-559 LLSVSRAG
+559 LMVVSRAG

-615 VPQPTGVEVAYRYV
+615 VPQPAGIEVGYRYV

-681 ALDLPPDVLLRHV
+681 ALDLAPEVVLRHV

-712 CVYVVFDP
+712 CVYAVFDP
-720 ATRRLSATKA
+720 ARRILTATKA

-738 VPKDG
+738 VPGADARPARSG
-743 DGDEPTRTGSPLPGG
+743 GPLPGG
-758 LGQVLDLPS
+758 AGQVLDLPS

-775 VPFEAIEL
+775 VPFESIEM
-783 EIPEGSLLALC
+783 EIPDGSLLALC

-806 DVGLSRLISVLEQP
+806 DVGLGRLISVLEQP

-850 LGRGQAGTPTAGW
+850 LGQERDDAPTAGW

-879 RGTLT
+879 RHTLA
-884 DWATEELT
+884 DWGAESLT

-905 SVRYASAPIGV
+905 AVRYASAPIGV
-916 RLTLGPTLLVEIS
+916 RLTLGDLLLVEIS

-939 HAAEGDEGGRGLE
+939 HASAGDEGGRGLE

-959 RWGARAEGMGKV
+959 RWGTRAEGLGKV

-976 ALPGEDQLEEDDG
+976 ADSDVQPPESML
-989 LEPWAS
+989 
-995 LI
+995 

>member
-1 MSNAGNGGGEPR
+1 MTPR
-13 ARRLPRRGSQ
+13 PRT
-23 RSNAPVRSGGATPAG
+23 V
-38 GLPGTRSGG
+38 G
-47 SAGARARLRRHG
+47 SASARARLRRL
-59 PTPPRA
+59 TPRP
-65 VPAPSLS
+65 PAAQPA
-72 SRAAQARYGQARYGQ
+72 AAQA
-87 PRGQGSAAQ
+87 PR
-96 RREAQARAAQVR
+96 
-108 RFAGQPPEPARDA
+108 
-121 TPSSPPVPP
+121 
-130 DRGRPALAFPGASA
+130 
-144 GEAGQSRRTGR
+144 
-155 AGQPEP
+155 
-161 PPAEAQGSL
+161 PPAEPRSGGTRGGPTAPYPGLDSSPVEAFAERTEGSL
-170 FDIVKVA
+170 FDVVKVA

-188 LWSPAAEEML
+188 LWSPAAEELL
-198 GWPSDLLVGRPIDEL
+198 GWPSELLVGRRIDEL
-213 MDEPELVERA
+213 MADQDLVSRV
-223 RAAIQHTLA
+223 RAAIQATLRN
-232 TGHWHGFTE
+232 GHWQGFTA
-241 LADRD
+241 LRHRD
-246 GVRVAV
+246 DEEVGV

-258 LVDGDGTPFLQAAM
+258 LVDGDGTPFLQVALAE
-272 ADAGTLQ
+272 AGALR

-303 TDLRYT
+303 TELRYT
-309 AVNQTLAEMNGVSA
+309 AVNHTLAEMNGVPA
-323 EDHVGR
+323 EEHVGR

-367 ARSGFRS
+367 ARSGGFRS

-398 ERYRAVS
+398 ERYRAVA

-419 FGSRVGDLLDASR
+419 FGSRVGDLLDATR
-432 IAQELATA
+432 IAQELAGA
-440 VVPRLADYAGVI
+440 VVPRLADYAAVI

-472 SLLQLGVASIQDG
+472 SLLQLGTASVQDA
-485 PEVEAMLRRGAR
+485 PEVEVMLRRGAR
-497 ITFAEDSAFGRVL
+497 ITFADDSAFGRAL
-510 RSGVPELLSG
+510 RTGIPELLSG
-520 NDELSDISY
+520 PEELSDLTY

-559 LLSVSRAG
+559 LLVVSRAG

-615 VPQPTGVEVAYRYV
+615 VPQPAGIEVAYRYV

-644 IPLPGDRTALVVG
+644 IPLPDGRTALVVG

-670 GRLRTAVRVLA
+670 GRLRTAVRTLA
-681 ALDLPPDVLLRHV
+681 GLDLPPEVLLRHV
-694 HELADDLAQGP
+694 HELTDDLAQGP

-712 CVYVVFDP
+712 CVYAVFDP
-720 ATRRLSATKA
+720 STQRLTATKA
-730 GHIPPVLV
+730 GHIPPILI
-738 VPKDG
+738 VPK
-743 DGDEPTRTGSPLPGG
+743 EPLEEPSRVGSALTGGV
-758 LGQVLDLPS
+758 GQILDLPS

-775 VPFEAIEL
+775 VPFESIEL
-783 EIPEGSLLALC
+783 DIPEGSLLVLC

-806 DVGLSRLISVLEQP
+806 DVGLGRLLTVLEQP

-850 LGRGQAGTPTAGW
+850 LGRGRAGIPTAGW

-879 RGTLT
+879 RGALAE
-884 DWATEELT
+884 WEVEHLT

-916 RLTLGPTLLVEIS
+916 RLTLGETLLVEIS

-939 HAAEGDEGGRGLE
+939 HAAEADEGGRGLE

-976 ALPGEDQLEEDDG
+976 DPADDHLE
-989 LEPWAS
+989 
-995 LI
+995 